1 MIRLVTVY
9 HPINRK
15 QLGNILLKMMTKDNI
30 KKLLAALHFQQNG
43 DVFIK
48 SYEGVACPLKV
59 DVRNG
64 HFHYKEIGVTVGRET
79 TSNFSE
85 PENFVVFECVDR
97 LLSMG
102 YKPEHIELEPAWKLG
117 HTQKGG
123 YADIWVRTYNSMSG
137 DMATDK
143 ESLLIIECKRPDE
156 FDGAWRD
163 TLEDGAQLFSYFQQE
178 QATKFL
184 CLYTSDLDGKVAK
197 PVYYLINV
205 QDNGEKLKN
214 NPDLP
219 TYKDA
224 MNNKQLFRVWHDT
237 YQCDAATRGLF
248 EDDIQSYHIGK
259 NKFSVKDLAP
269 INNDEIKK
277 KYNEFATILRRHNVG
292 AKENAFDK
300 LVNLFLAKVVD
311 ETNNPNDLHFYWKGA
326 AYDDDFSLQDRL
338 QRLYRDGME
347 KFLNETVTYIEN
359 DQIEKA
365 FRWYKKD
372 PDATMKTVMEY
383 FRALKFYSDND
394 FSFISVH
401 NERLFKENAKILRE
415 VLQMLQ
421 NIKLK
426 STAEEG
432 KETETN
438 QFLGDLF
445 EGFLTKGVKQSEG
458 QYFTPMPI
466 VRFIVS
472 SLPLEQIVSQSERI
486 PSCIDYA
493 CGAGHFLTEYA
504 VRIKEFVEKYRP
516 DIDIHEYYKHI
527 TGIEKEYRLSKV
539 SKVSAFMYGHDE
551 TNIIYADALQPHT
564 ALRPNNYDVLV
575 ANPPYAVTGFL
586 ETLSDKDRAVFSL
599 FNNNINTAKN
609 NAIETFF
616 MERSA
621 QLVRAGG
628 VAGIVLPVS
637 VLNKGG
643 IYARAR
649 EIILEN
655 FDIVSLAEFG
665 SGTFGKTGTN
675 TVVLFLRRKE
685 TNTPAAEH
693 YRNRVKTWFATSG
706 NVEDIYQDEHLLQTY
721 CDHCGYGLDDYRT
734 FLKDGIIGEALSDTE
749 VFKAYRESF
758 DSTDRNAMKGV
769 CDAAKDIRN
778 RFRAR
783 SKTQTF
789 RRQVDAQKKAEKE
802 KALYNFILSIEKEK
816 VYIFL
821 LTFTVSTPVL
831 IVKSPTK
838 TAAIKKFLGYEWSD
852 SKGNEGI
859 EYLHLSKSK
868 SENDDEGDDDDTVQ
882 QIRGINGIR
891 TPLFNPD
898 NLYDSAKINTLIRQN
913 FLGEEILVPDDL
925 SEVVSHARLVDL
937 IDFKQTAFD
946 KAIKSSSTNIDFVHS
961 KWPLASLGSLVSV
974 PPQYGANVAA
984 TEGNPLLD
992 YRYIRITDIT
1002 DSGELSDDWRTA
1014 EKVDEQYILTDNDL
1028 LFARSGATAGKPFLY
1043 REKFGKALFAGYLIR
1058 FRFTKKVMPE
1068 YVFQFCLA
1076 EEYRKWV
1083 LAHRGGTA
1091 QPNINAQQYSSFK
1104 LPLAPINVQEKIV
1117 AECEVVDK
1125 EVEEARKGILE
1136 EKEQI
1141 EHIVSGVNGIQK
1153 SLRVVAPFVT
1163 GRIDFGRISAI
1174 DYITTDNMLQNFE
1187 GIRPYDGEPQI
1198 GNVIEYKRGDIL
1210 MSNIRPYLKKLWLAD
1225 HDGGCNPDVMVFRP
1239 ASEVMPEFVYY
1250 MIRNQAFIDYVMS
1263 DVKGMKMPRGNK
1275 DNIIRYSIP
1284 VPQLSIQQQI
1294 VAEISV
1300 HDAKIAEA
1308 KAIINNSAERKQTIL
1323 DKYLK

>member
-1 MIRLVTVY
+1 MI
-9 HPINRK
+9 
-15 QLGNILLKMMTKDNI
+15 TKDNI
-30 KKLLAALHFQQNG
+30 KKLLSVLQFEQEG
-43 DVFIK
+43 DIYTK
-48 SYEGVACPLKV
+48 SYENIKSPLKV
-59 DVRNG
+59 DIRNE
-64 HFHYKEIGVTVGRET
+64 HFHDNEIGITVGRET

-85 PENFVVFECVDR
+85 PENFVVFECIDR

-123 YADIWVRTYNSMSG
+123 YADIWVRTHGSLSG
-137 DMATDK
+137 EMAMDK
-143 ESLLIIECKRPDE
+143 ESLLIIECKKPDE

-184 CLYTSDLDGKVAK
+184 CLYTSDIDGENTR
-197 PVYYLINV
+197 PEYYLINV
-205 QDNGEKLKN
+205 QDNEELLKN
-214 NPDLP
+214 NPKLL

-224 MNNKQLFRVWHDT
+224 KNNKQLFRVWHDT
-237 YQCDAATRGLF
+237 YQCDVATRGLF
-248 EDDIQSYHIGK
+248 ESDIQPYHIGK
-259 NKFSVKDLAP
+259 NKFSVNDLAI

-311 ETNNPNDLHFYWKGA
+311 ETNNPNNLHFYWKGA
-326 AYDDDFSLQDRL
+326 TYDDDFSLQDRL

-359 DQIEKA
+359 EQIEKA
-365 FRWYKKD
+365 FRWYRKD

-415 VLQMLQ
+415 VLLMLQ

-426 STAEEG
+426 STAEDG
-432 KETETN
+432 RETETN

-472 SLPLEQIVSQSERI
+472 SLPLEQIVSQSEII

-493 CGAGHFLTEYA
+493 CGAGHFLKEYA

-516 DIDIHEYYKHI
+516 DTDIHEYYKHI

-551 TNIIYADALQPHT
+551 TNIIYADALQPHA
-564 ALRPNNYDVLV
+564 ALQPNSYDVLV

-586 ETLSDKDRAVFSL
+586 ETLSDTDRAAFSL
-599 FNNNINTAKN
+599 FDGNINTTKN

-621 QLVRAGG
+621 QLMRAGG
-628 VAGIVLPVS
+628 VAGIVLPIS

-649 EIILEN
+649 EIILES

-685 TNTPAAEH
+685 TNTPVAEH
-693 YRNRVKTWFATSG
+693 YRNRVKTWFATG
-706 NVEDIYQDEHLLQTY
+706 DNAEDIYQDEHLLQAY
-721 CDHCGYGLDDYRT
+721 CAHCGYELEDYRL
-734 FLKDGIIGEALSDTE
+734 FLKDGSISEALSETE
-749 VFKAYRESF
+749 VFKAYRASF

-783 SKTQTF
+783 SKTQIF
-789 RRQVDAQKKAEKE
+789 RRQPDVQNKSEKD
-802 KALYNFILSIEKEK
+802 KALRNFIISIEQEK
-816 VYIFL
+816 VYVFL
-821 LTFTVSTPVL
+821 LAFTVERPIIV
-831 IVKSPTK
+831 VKSPMPK
-838 TAAIKKFLGYEWSD
+838 KDESNKEIKKFLGYEWSERN
-852 SKGNEGI
+852 GNEGI
-859 EYLHLSKSK
+859 QYLHLEKKKSK
-868 SENDDEGDDDDTVQ
+868 SEEDDDDDDTVL
-882 QIRGINGIR
+882 QIRGISGIR
-891 TPLFNPD
+891 TPLFNPL
-898 NLYDSAKINTLIRQN
+898 NLDDSEKINTLIRKN
-913 FLGEEILVPDDL
+913 FMNESLTIPNCLAPFV
-925 SEVVSHARLVDL
+925 HQARLADM

-946 KAIKSSSTNIDFVHS
+946 KSVNTNVSSELEIEESYKEGIE
-961 KWPLASLGSLVSV
+961 LVSISSV
-974 PPQYGANVAA
+974 CKDV
-984 TEGNPLLD
+984 
-992 YRYIRITDIT
+992 
-1002 DSGELSDDWRTA
+1002 
-1014 EKVDEQYILTDNDL
+1014 
-1028 LFARSGATAGKPFLY
+1028 
-1043 REKFGKALFAGYLIR
+1043 FAGGDKPSDTTDEITPANQIPVYANGVEKEGLIGYTSQARVTENAVTVSARGTLGFCAIRETPFFPIVRLITAIPDSSKISLYYLKLVIDNLNVKN
-1058 FRFTKKVMPE
+1058 T
-1068 YVFQFCLA
+1068 
-1076 EEYRKWV
+1076 
-1083 LAHRGGTA
+1083 GGTTP
-1091 QPNINAQQYSSFK
+1091 QLTVPEFKKHKIPLPNPENHPTMQEDIVNECK
-1104 LPLAPINVQEKIV
+1104 NV
-1117 AECEVVDK
+1117 DN
-1125 EVEEARKGILE
+1125 EVEEAKSQILE
-1136 EKEQI
+1136 AQSEIEQVFFNATRNATKI
-1141 EHIVSGVNGIQK
+1141 LRLSDSHIFNLSIGR
-1153 SLRVVAPFVT
+1153 RVVSNEIVQDGQYKVVSANVH
-1163 GRIDFGRISAI
+1163 DEFGRINHSVLDDFSVPSVLWGI
-1174 DYITTDNMLQNFE
+1174 DGDWMVNYIEKDIPFAPTDHCGVIKILDE
-1187 GIRPYDGEPQI
+1187 TEIIPKYLTYPLLKAGEQERFSRANRASTERVRALEITVPEI
-1198 GNVIEYKRGDIL
+1198 
-1210 MSNIRPYLKKLWLAD
+1210 NIQK
-1225 HDGGCNPDVMVFRP
+1225 DVVDKVL
-1239 ASEVMPEFVYY
+1239 ECE
-1250 MIRNQAFIDYVMS
+1250 
-1263 DVKGMKMPRGNK
+1263 
-1275 DNIIRYSIP
+1275 
-1284 VPQLSIQQQI
+1284 
-1294 VAEISV
+1294 
-1300 HDAKIAEA
+1300 AKIANA
-1308 KAIINNSAERKQTIL
+1308 KDVINSSAERKQAIL

>member
-1 MIRLVTVY
+1 MV
-9 HPINRK
+9 
-15 QLGNILLKMMTKDNI
+15 TKDNI
-30 KKLLAALHFQQNG
+30 KKLLSALLFKQES
-43 DVFIK
+43 DIYTK
-48 SYEGVACPLKV
+48 SYEGVASPLKV
-59 DVRNG
+59 DVKNE
-64 HFHYKEIGVTVGRET
+64 HFHYDEIGITVGRET
-79 TSNFSE
+79 TSNFSD
-85 PENFVVFECVDR
+85 PENFVVFECIDR
-97 LLSMG
+97 LLTMG
-102 YKPEHIELEPAWKLG
+102 YKPGHIELEPAWKLG
-117 HTQKGG
+117 RTQKGG
-123 YADIWVRTYNSMSG
+123 YADIWVRTHSCLSG
-137 DMATDK
+137 EMAADK

-184 CLYTSDLDGKVAK
+184 CLYTSDLDGKEAR
-197 PVYYLINV
+197 PRYYLINV
-205 QDNGEKLKN
+205 QDNEELLKN
-214 NPDLP
+214 NSELP
-219 TYKDA
+219 TYKNA
-224 MNNKQLFRVWHDT
+224 KNNKQLFLVWHDT

-248 EDDIQSYHIGK
+248 EPDIQPYHIGK

-269 INNDEIKK
+269 ISNDEIKK

-311 ETNNPNDLHFYWKGA
+311 ETNNPDDLHFYWKGA

-359 DQIEKA
+359 EQIEKA

-401 NERLFKENAKILRE
+401 NERLFRENAKILRE
-415 VLQMLQ
+415 VLLMLQ

-426 STAEEG
+426 STVEKG
-432 KETETN
+432 RDTETN

-472 SLPLEQIVSQSERI
+472 SLPLEQIVTRSERI

-493 CGAGHFLTEYA
+493 CGSGHFLTEYA
-504 VRIKEFVEKYRP
+504 VRIKEFVEKYRH

-551 TNIIYADALQPHT
+551 TNIIYADALQPNA
-564 ALRPNNYDVLV
+564 ALQPNSYDVLI

-586 ETLSDKDRAVFSL
+586 ETLNETDRVAYSL
-599 FNNNINTAKN
+599 FDCNINTAKN

-621 QLVRAGG
+621 QLMRAGG

-655 FDIVSLAEFG
+655 FDVVSLAEFG

-685 TNTPAAEH
+685 TNTPAADH
-693 YRNRVKTWFATSG
+693 YRNRVKMWFAA
-706 NVEDIYQDEHLLQTY
+706 NDNAEDIYQDEHLLQAY
-721 CDHCGYGLDDYRT
+721 CDHCGYELDDYRA
-734 FLKDGIIGEALSDTE
+734 FLKDGIISETLSETE
-749 VFKAYRESF
+749 VFKAYCESF

-769 CDAAKDIRN
+769 CDAAKDFRN

-783 SKTQTF
+783 SKTQIF
-789 RRQVDAQKKAEKE
+789 RKQTDVQKKAEKD
-802 KALYNFILSIEKEK
+802 KVLRNFIISIEREK

-821 LTFTVSTPVL
+821 LAYTVNTPVL

-838 TAAIKKFLGYEWSD
+838 TAEIKKFLGYEWSD

-868 SENDDEGDDDDTVQ
+868 SENDDEGEDDDTVQ
-882 QIRGINGIR
+882 QIRGINGIH

-898 NLYDSAKINTLIRQN
+898 NLCDPAKINTLIRQN
-913 FLGEEILVPDDL
+913 FLGEDVVVPEDL
-925 SEVVSHARLVDL
+925 SEVVSQVRLVDM
-937 IDFKQTAFD
+937 IDFKRTAFD
-946 KAIKSSSTNIDFVHS
+946 KAIKTSAFTNVEFVHS
-961 KWPLASLGSLVSV
+961 KWPLVSLGSLVAA

-984 TEGNPLLD
+984 TEGNPLSD

-1002 DSGELSDDWRTA
+1002 DSGELNNNWKTA
-1014 EKVDEQYILTDNDL
+1014 ERIDKQYVLTDKDL

-1043 REKFGKALFAGYLIR
+1043 REKYGKALFAGYLIR
-1058 FRFTKKVMPE
+1058 FRFTEKVMPE

-1104 LPLAPINVQEKIV
+1104 LPLAPPDVQEKVVI
-1117 AECEVVDK
+1117 ECEAVDK
-1125 EVEEARKGILE
+1125 EVEKA
-1136 EKEQI
+1136 KEQI
-1141 EHIVSGVNGIQK
+1141 LEAKEHIEQILFEVNGETK
-1153 SLRVVAPFVT
+1153 PLRTVAPFAT
-1163 GRIDFGRISAI
+1163 DRIDFDKISAT
-1174 DYITTDNMLQNFE
+1174 DYITTDNMLQDFE
-1187 GIRPYDGEPQI
+1187 GVRPYAGELQT
-1198 GNVIEYKRGDIL
+1198 GNVTEYKRGDIL
-1210 MSNIRPYLKKLWLAD
+1210 MSNIRPYLKKIWLAD
-1225 HDGGCNPDVMVFRP
+1225 RDGGCNPDVMVFRP
-1239 ASEVMPEFVYY
+1239 TLEVLPEFVYY
-1250 MIRNQAFIDYVMS
+1250 MLRRQAFIDYVMS

-1275 DNIIRYSIP
+1275 DNTISYTIP
-1284 VPQLSIQQQI
+1284 IPLPEIQQQI
-1294 VAEISV
+1294 VAKISTYE
-1300 HDAKIAEA
+1300 AKIAEA
-1308 KAIINNSAERKQTIL
+1308 KAIINGSAERKQAIL

>member
-1 MIRLVTVY
+1 MI
-9 HPINRK
+9 
-15 QLGNILLKMMTKDNI
+15 TKDNI
-30 KKLLAALHFQQNG
+30 KTLLSTLRFEQDG
-43 DVFIK
+43 DVFMK
-48 SYEGVACPLKV
+48 SYEGIGVPLKV
-59 DVRNG
+59 DVRNE
-64 HFHYKEIGVTVGRET
+64 HFHYSEMGITVGRET

-85 PENFVVFECVDR
+85 PENFVVFECVNR

-123 YADIWVRTYNSMSG
+123 YADIWVRTYSG
-137 DMATDK
+137 LSGEMATDK
-143 ESLLIIECKRPDE
+143 ESLLIIECKKPDE
-156 FDGAWRD
+156 FEGAWRD

-184 CLYTSDLDGKVAK
+184 CLYTSDFDGKETT

-205 QDNGEKLKN
+205 QDNEEKLKN
-214 NPDLP
+214 NSELL

-224 MNNKQLFRVWHDT
+224 KNNKQLFRVWHDT

-248 EDDIQSYHIGK
+248 EDDIQPYHIGK
-259 NKFSVKDLAP
+259 NKFSVKDLTP

-311 ETNNPNDLHFYWKGA
+311 ETNNPDDLHFYWKGA

-347 KFLNETVTYIEN
+347 KFLNETVTYSEN
-359 DQIEKA
+359 ERIEKA

-415 VLQMLQ
+415 VLLMLQ

-426 STAEEG
+426 STTEEG
-432 KETETN
+432 RDTETN

-472 SLPLEQIVSQSERI
+472 SLPLEQVISQSERI

-516 DIDIHEYYKHI
+516 DINIHEYYKHI

-551 TNIIYADALQPHT
+551 TNIIYADALQQHA
-564 ALRPNNYDVLV
+564 ALQPNSYDVLV

-586 ETLSDKDRAVFSL
+586 ETLSDSDRAAFSL

-621 QLVRAGG
+621 QLMRRGG
-628 VAGIVLPVS
+628 VAGIILPVS

-643 IYARAR
+643 IYAKAR

-655 FDIVSLAEFG
+655 FDIISLSEFG

-693 YRNRVKTWFATSG
+693 YRNRVKTWFTA
-706 NVEDIYQDEHLLQTY
+706 NNPAEDIYQDEHLLQAY
-721 CDHCGYGLDDYRT
+721 CDHCGYELEDYRT
-734 FLKDGIIGEALSDTE
+734 FLKDGTINEALSETE
-749 VFKAYRESF
+749 VFQAYRESF

-769 CDAAKDIRN
+769 CNAAKDIRN

-783 SKTQTF
+783 SNTQTF
-789 RRQVDAQKKAEKE
+789 RKQSEVQKKAQKE
-802 KALYNFILSIEKEK
+802 KALCNFIFSIEREK
-816 VYIFL
+816 LYIFL
-821 LTFTVSTPVL
+821 LAFTIETPVL

-859 EYLHLSKSK
+859 EYLHLPKSK

-898 NLYDSAKINTLIRQN
+898 DLCDPAKINTLIRQN
-913 FLGEEILVPDDL
+913 FLGDDVVIPENL
-925 SEVVSHARLVDL
+925 SESVSQARLVDM
-937 IDFKQTAFD
+937 IDFKRTAFD
-946 KAIKSSSTNIDFVHS
+946 KTIKTSVALQINVESKYETIPLKKFVIAINPSRDEFHDIDS
-961 KWPLASLGSLVSV
+961 KTLASFVEMSSLGLGTINNKVDRPLSEMSSGGYTNFRENDVLVAKITPCMENGKCALAENLTNQIGFGSTEFHV
-974 PPQYGANVAA
+974 IRAANKERAKYVLEYINRKYIRKVAASNMTGASGHRRVPQYF
-984 TEGNPLLD
+984 
-992 YRYIRITDIT
+992 Y
-1002 DSGELSDDWRTA
+1002 
-1014 EKVDEQYILTDNDL
+1014 EQ
-1028 LFARSGATAGKPFLY
+1028 
-1043 REKFGKALFAGYLIR
+1043 
-1058 FRFTKKVMPE
+1058 MPI
-1068 YVFQFCLA
+1068 
-1076 EEYRKWV
+1076 
-1083 LAHRGGTA
+1083 
-1091 QPNINAQQYSSFK
+1091 PD
-1104 LPLAPINVQEKIV
+1104 APQDVIEKIV
-1117 AECEVVDK
+1117 NECNTIDK
-1125 EVEEARKGILE
+1125 EVEKARKQISE
-1136 EKEQI
+1136 AESKIEKVFSNSI
-1141 EHIVSGVNGIQK
+1141 KHATKTLRLNDIRIFNLSIGR
-1153 SLRVVAPFVT
+1153 RVVSNEIVQDGQFQVISANVHEE
-1163 GRIDFGRISAI
+1163 FGRINSSVLDDFSVPSILWGI
-1174 DYITTDNMLQNFE
+1174 DGDWMVNYIEKNIPFAPTDHCGVVRIIDETEILPKYLTYPLFKA
-1187 GIRPYDGEPQI
+1187 GER
-1198 GNVIEYKRGDIL
+1198 ERF
-1210 MSNIRPYLKKLWLAD
+1210 SR
-1225 HDGGCNPDVMVFRP
+1225 
-1239 ASEVMPEFVYY
+1239 ASRASTERV
-1250 MIRNQAFIDYVMS
+1250 RA
-1263 DVKGMKMPRGNK
+1263 
-1275 DNIIRYSIP
+1275 
-1284 VPQLSIQQQI
+1284 LSITVPDIDTQKDV
-1294 VAEISV
+1294 VAKVLECET
-1300 HDAKIAEA
+1300 KIAEA
-1308 KAIINNSAERKQTIL
+1308 KAIIDCRAERKQAIL

>member
-1 MIRLVTVY
+1 M
-9 HPINRK
+9 
-15 QLGNILLKMMTKDNI
+15 
-30 KKLLAALHFQQNG
+30 
-43 DVFIK
+43 
-48 SYEGVACPLKV
+48 KV
-59 DVRNG
+59 DVRKE
-64 HFHYKEIGVTVGRET
+64 FFYYKEIGITVGRET
-79 TSNFSE
+79 TSNFAE

-123 YADIWVRTYNSMSG
+123 YADIWVRTYSG
-137 DMATDK
+137 LSGEMVADK
-143 ESLLIIECKRPDE
+143 ESLLIIECKKPDE

-178 QATKFL
+178 QSTKFL
-184 CLYTSDLDGKVAK
+184 CLYTSDLDGKETR

-205 QDNGEKLKN
+205 QDNEENLKN
-214 NPDLP
+214 NPELLA
-219 TYKDA
+219 YRDA
-224 MNNKQLFRVWHDT
+224 KNNKQLFRVWHDT

-248 EDDIQSYHIGK
+248 EDDIQPYHIGK
-259 NKFSVKDLAP
+259 NKFSVKDLYP
-269 INNDEIKK
+269 ISNDEIKK

-311 ETNNPNDLHFYWKGA
+311 ETNNPDDLHFYWKGA

-359 DQIEKA
+359 EQIEKA

-372 PDATMKTVMEY
+372 PDATMKTIMEY

-415 VLQMLQ
+415 VLLMLQ
-421 NIKLK
+421 DIKLK

-432 KETETN
+432 RDTETN

-472 SLPLEQIVSQSERI
+472 SLPLEQIVSQSEGI

-516 DIDIHEYYKHI
+516 DINIREYYKHI

-551 TNIIYADALQPHT
+551 TNIIYADALQPNV
-564 ALRPNNYDVLV
+564 ALQPNSYDVLV

-586 ETLSDKDRAVFSL
+586 ETLSDNDRAAFSL
-599 FNNNINTAKN
+599 FDSKINTAKN

-621 QLVRAGG
+621 QLMRAGG
-628 VAGIVLPVS
+628 VAGIVLPIS

-655 FDIVSLAEFG
+655 FNIVSLTEFG

-693 YRNRVKTWFATSG
+693 YRNRVKTWFAASDHAK
-706 NVEDIYQDEHLLQTY
+706 DIYQDEYLLQAY
-721 CDHCGYGLDDYRT
+721 CDHCGYELEDYRT
-734 FLKDGIIGEALSDTE
+734 FLKDGVIHKALSETE
-749 VFKAYRESF
+749 VFTAYRESF

-769 CDAAKDIRN
+769 CDVARDIRN
-778 RFRAR
+778 RFRTR

-789 RRQVDAQKKAEKE
+789 RRQTEAQKKAEKE
-802 KALYNFILSIEKEK
+802 KALLNFIISIEREK

-821 LTFTVSTPVL
+821 LAFTVDTPVL
-831 IVKSPTK
+831 IVKSPTT

-868 SENDDEGDDDDTVQ
+868 SENEDEGDDDDTVQ

-898 NLYDSAKINTLIRQN
+898 DLCDPAKINTLIRQN
-913 FLGEEILVPDDL
+913 FLGEDVVVPEDL
-925 SEVVSHARLVDL
+925 SEIVSQARLVDM
-937 IDFKQTAFD
+937 IDFKRTAFD
-946 KAIKSSSTNIDFVHS
+946 KTIKTSAFTNVDFVHS
-961 KWPLASLGSLVSV
+961 KWPLASLGSLVST

-984 TEGNPLLD
+984 TEGNPSSD

-1002 DSGELSDDWRTA
+1002 ETGELNNDWKTA
-1014 EKVDEQYILTDNDL
+1014 ERVDEQYILADKDL

-1043 REKFGKALFAGYLIR
+1043 REKFGRALFAEVELRSLTSMHNSIR
-1058 FRFTKKVMPE
+1058 LLNCHCHRLMFKEKSLSNVIQSTKRWKK
-1068 YVFQFCLA
+1068 Q
-1076 EEYRKWV
+1076 RD
-1083 LAHRGGTA
+1083 
-1091 QPNINAQQYSSFK
+1091 K
-1104 LPLAPINVQEKIV
+1104 LPK
-1117 AECEVVDK
+1117 
-1125 EVEEARKGILE
+1125 
-1136 EKEQI
+1136 
-1141 EHIVSGVNGIQK
+1141 QK
-1153 SLRVVAPFVT
+1153 SR
-1163 GRIDFGRISAI
+1163 
-1174 DYITTDNMLQNFE
+1174 
-1187 GIRPYDGEPQI
+1187 
-1198 GNVIEYKRGDIL
+1198 
-1210 MSNIRPYLKKLWLAD
+1210 
-1225 HDGGCNPDVMVFRP
+1225 
-1239 ASEVMPEFVYY
+1239 
-1250 MIRNQAFIDYVMS
+1250 
-1263 DVKGMKMPRGNK
+1263 
-1275 DNIIRYSIP
+1275 
-1284 VPQLSIQQQI
+1284 
-1294 VAEISV
+1294 
-1300 HDAKIAEA
+1300 
-1308 KAIINNSAERKQTIL
+1308 
-1323 DKYLK
+1323 

>member
-1 MIRLVTVY
+1 MI
-9 HPINRK
+9 
-15 QLGNILLKMMTKDNI
+15 TKDNI
-30 KKLLAALHFQQNG
+30 KKLLSVLCFEQDG
-43 DVFIK
+43 DVFTK
-48 SYEGVACPLKV
+48 LYEGSSSPLRV
-59 DVRNG
+59 DIVNE
-64 HFHYKEIGVTVGRET
+64 HFYYKEIGITVGRDT

-85 PENFVVFECVDR
+85 PENFVVFECIDR

-123 YADIWVRTYNSMSG
+123 YADIWVRTHSSLSG
-137 DMATDK
+137 EMATDK
-143 ESLLIIECKRPDE
+143 ESLLIIECKKSDE
-156 FDGAWRD
+156 FDGAWKD

-184 CLYTSDLDGKVAK
+184 CLYTSDLDGEKIK
-197 PVYYLINV
+197 PEYYLINV
-205 QDNGEKLKN
+205 QDNEDLLINNSKL
-214 NPDLP
+214 L

-224 MNNKQLFRVWHDT
+224 KNNKQLFRVWHDT

-248 EDDIQSYHIGK
+248 EDDIQPYHIGK
-259 NKFSVKDLAP
+259 NKFSVKDLYP
-269 INNDEIKK
+269 ISNEEIKK

-311 ETNNPNDLHFYWKGA
+311 ETNNPDNLHFYWKGA

-359 DQIEKA
+359 EQIEKA

-415 VLQMLQ
+415 VLLMLQ

-426 STAEEG
+426 STTEEG
-432 KETETN
+432 KDTETN

-472 SLPLEQIVSQSERI
+472 SLPLEQIVSQSKSI

-504 VRIKEFVEKYRP
+504 VRIKDFVEKHRP

-551 TNIIYADALQPHT
+551 TNIIYADALQPHD
-564 ALRPNNYDVLV
+564 ALQQNSYDVLV

-586 ETLSDKDRAVFSL
+586 ETLSDSDRAMFSL
-599 FNNNINTAKN
+599 FNKNINTAKN

-621 QLVRAGG
+621 QLMRAGG
-628 VAGIVLPVS
+628 VVGIVLPIS

-655 FDIVSLAEFG
+655 FDIVSLTEFG

-693 YRNRVKTWFATSG
+693 YRNRVKTWFDTNDNA
-706 NVEDIYQDEHLLQTY
+706 EDIYQDEHLLQAY
-721 CDHCGYGLDDYRT
+721 CDHCGYGLEDYRT
-734 FLKDGIIGEALSDTE
+734 FLKDGTINETLSETE
-749 VFKAYRESF
+749 VFQAYCESF

-769 CDAAKDIRN
+769 CDAAKEIRN

-783 SKTQTF
+783 IKTQAF
-789 RRQVDAQKKAEKE
+789 RLQTDVQKKAEKE
-802 KALYNFILSIEKEK
+802 KALRNFINSIEREK
-816 VYIFL
+816 IYIFL
-821 LTFTVSTPVL
+821 LAFTVDTSVL
-831 IVKSPTK
+831 IVKSPTT
-838 TAAIKKFLGYEWSD
+838 TATIKKFLGYGWSD

-859 EYLHLSKSK
+859 EYLHLTKSK
-868 SENDDEGDDDDTVQ
+868 SESDDEGDDDDTVQ

-898 NLYDSAKINTLIRQN
+898 DLYDTEKINTLIRKN
-913 FLGEEILVPDDL
+913 FLNEEVVVPEGL
-925 SEVVSHARLVDL
+925 SEIVSQARLVDM
-937 IDFKQTAFD
+937 IDFKRTAFD
-946 KAIKSSSTNIDFVHS
+946 KAIKTSAFTNIDFVHS
-961 KWPLASLGSLVSV
+961 KWPLVSLGSIVSV

-984 TEGNPLLD
+984 TDGNPLSD

-1002 DSGELSDDWRTA
+1002 ESGELNDDWKTA
-1014 EKVDEQYILTDNDL
+1014 ERIDEQYILSDKDL

-1043 REKFGKALFAGYLIR
+1043 REKIGKALFAGYLIR

-1068 YVFQFCLA
+1068 YVFQFCLS

-1083 LAHRGGTA
+1083 LAYRGGTA

-1104 LPLAPINVQEKIV
+1104 LPLAPVDIQEKIV
-1117 AECEVVDK
+1117 VECDAVNN
-1125 EVEEARKGILE
+1125 EVEEARKQIAKSESEIEQAFSNATKDATKILRLNDS
-1136 EKEQI
+1136 
-1141 EHIVSGVNGIQK
+1141 HIFNLSIGK
-1153 SLRVVAPFVT
+1153 RVVSNEIVPNGQYQVVSANVH
-1163 GRIDFGRISAI
+1163 DEFGRINHSVLDDFSVPSILWGI
-1174 DYITTDNMLQNFE
+1174 DGDWMVNYIEKNILFAPTDHC
-1187 GIRPYDGEPQI
+1187 GVIRVLDETEILPKYLTYPLFKAGERERFSRANRASTERVRSLTITVP
-1198 GNVIEYKRGDIL
+1198 DIDTQ
-1210 MSNIRPYLKKLWLAD
+1210 K
-1225 HDGGCNPDVMVFRP
+1225 DV
-1239 ASEVMPEFVYY
+1239 
-1250 MIRNQAFIDYVMS
+1250 
-1263 DVKGMKMPRGNK
+1263 
-1275 DNIIRYSIP
+1275 
-1284 VPQLSIQQQI
+1284 
-1294 VAEISV
+1294 VAKVRECETL
-1300 HDAKIAEA
+1300 IAEA
-1308 KAIINNSAERKQTIL
+1308 NSIIDNSAKRKQAIL

>member
-1 MIRLVTVY
+1 MI
-9 HPINRK
+9 
-15 QLGNILLKMMTKDNI
+15 TKDNI
-30 KKLLAALHFQQNG
+30 KKILSILCFEQDG

-48 SYEGVACPLKV
+48 SYENVSAPLKV
-59 DVRNG
+59 DVRNERFYYEEVG
-64 HFHYKEIGVTVGRET
+64 ITVGRET
-79 TSNFSE
+79 TSNFSD
-85 PENFVVFECVDR
+85 PENFVVFECIDR

-123 YADIWVRTYNSMSG
+123 YADIWVRTHSSLSG
-137 DMATDK
+137 EMATDK
-143 ESLLIIECKRPDE
+143 ESLLIIECKKPDE
-156 FDGAWRD
+156 FDGAWKD

-184 CLYTSDLDGKVAK
+184 CLYTSDLDGEKIK
-197 PVYYLINV
+197 PEYYLINV
-205 QDNGEKLKN
+205 QDNEDLLINNSKL
-214 NPDLP
+214 L

-224 MNNKQLFRVWHDT
+224 KNNKQLFRVWHDT

-248 EDDIQSYHIGK
+248 EDDIQPYHIGK
-259 NKFSVKDLAP
+259 NKFSVKDLYP
-269 INNDEIKK
+269 ISNEEIKK

-311 ETNNPNDLHFYWKGA
+311 EINNPDNLHFYWKGA

-359 DQIEKA
+359 EQIEKA

-415 VLQMLQ
+415 VLLMLQ

-426 STAEEG
+426 STTEEG
-432 KETETN
+432 KDTETN

-472 SLPLEQIVSQSERI
+472 SLPLEQIVSQSKSI

-504 VRIKEFVEKYRP
+504 VRIKEFVEKHRP

-551 TNIIYADALQPHT
+551 TNIIYADALQPHD
-564 ALRPNNYDVLV
+564 ALQQNSYDVLV

-586 ETLSDKDRAVFSL
+586 ETLSDSDRAMFSL
-599 FNNNINTAKN
+599 FNKNINIAKN

-621 QLVRAGG
+621 QLMRAGG
-628 VAGIVLPVS
+628 VAGIVLPIS
-637 VLNKGG
+637 VLNKDG

-693 YRNRVKTWFATSG
+693 YRNRVKTWFETNDNA
-706 NVEDIYQDEHLLQTY
+706 EDVYHDEHLLQAY
-721 CDHCGYGLDDYRT
+721 CDHFGYGLEGYRT
-734 FLKDGIIGEALSDTE
+734 FLKDGTINEALSKAE
-749 VFKAYRESF
+749 VFKAYYESF

-783 SKTQTF
+783 SKTQAF
-789 RRQVDAQKKAEKE
+789 RLQTDVQKTSEKE
-802 KALYNFILSIEKEK
+802 KALRNFTISIEREK
-816 VYIFL
+816 IYIFL
-821 LTFTVSTPVL
+821 LAFTVDTPVL
-831 IVKSPTK
+831 IVKSPVT
-838 TAAIKKFLGYEWSD
+838 TATIKKFLGYGWSD

-859 EYLHLSKSK
+859 EYLHLTKSK

-898 NLYDSAKINTLIRQN
+898 NLYDPEKINTLIRKN
-913 FLGEEILVPDDL
+913 FLNEEVVVPEGL
-925 SEVVSHARLVDL
+925 SEIVSQARLVDM
-937 IDFKQTAFD
+937 IDFKRTAFD
-946 KAIKSSSTNIDFVHS
+946 KAIKTSAFTNIDFVHS
-961 KWPLASLGSLVSV
+961 KWPLVSLGSIVSV

-984 TEGNPLLD
+984 TEGNPQSD

-1002 DSGELSDDWRTA
+1002 ESGELNNDWKTA
-1014 EKVDEQYILTDNDL
+1014 ERIDEQYILSDKDL

-1043 REKFGKALFAGYLIR
+1043 REKIGKALFAGYLIR

-1068 YVFQFCLA
+1068 YVFQFCLS

-1104 LPLAPINVQEKIV
+1104 LPLAPVDIQEKIV
-1117 AECEVVDK
+1117 VECDAVDN
-1125 EVEEARKGILE
+1125 EVEEARKQIAKSESEIEQAFSNATKDATKILRLNDS
-1136 EKEQI
+1136 
-1141 EHIVSGVNGIQK
+1141 HIFNLSIGR
-1153 SLRVVAPFVT
+1153 RVVSNEIVPNGQYQVVSANVH
-1163 GRIDFGRISAI
+1163 DEFGRINHSVLDDFSVPSILWGI
-1174 DYITTDNMLQNFE
+1174 DGDWMVNYIEKNILFAPTDHC
-1187 GIRPYDGEPQI
+1187 GVIRVLDETEILPKYLTYPLLKVGERERFSRANRASTERVRSLTITVP
-1198 GNVIEYKRGDIL
+1198 DIDTQ
-1210 MSNIRPYLKKLWLAD
+1210 K
-1225 HDGGCNPDVMVFRP
+1225 DV
-1239 ASEVMPEFVYY
+1239 
-1250 MIRNQAFIDYVMS
+1250 
-1263 DVKGMKMPRGNK
+1263 
-1275 DNIIRYSIP
+1275 
-1284 VPQLSIQQQI
+1284 
-1294 VAEISV
+1294 VAKVRECETL
-1300 HDAKIAEA
+1300 IAEA
-1308 KAIINNSAERKQTIL
+1308 NSIIDNSAKRKQAIL

>member
-1 MIRLVTVY
+1 MI
-9 HPINRK
+9 
-15 QLGNILLKMMTKDNI
+15 TKDNI
-30 KKLLAALHFQQNG
+30 KKLLSVLHFEQDG
-43 DVFIK
+43 DVFTK
-48 SYEGVACPLKV
+48 SYEGVDLPLKV
-59 DVRNG
+59 DVRNE
-64 HFHYKEIGVTVGRET
+64 HFHYKEIGITVGRET

-85 PENFVVFECVDR
+85 PENFVVFECIDR
-97 LLSMG
+97 MLSIG

-123 YADIWVRTYNSMSG
+123 YADIWVRTHSG
-137 DMATDK
+137 LSGEMVADK
-143 ESLLIIECKRPDE
+143 ESLLIIECKKPDE
-156 FDGAWRD
+156 FESAWRD

-184 CLYTSDLDGKVAK
+184 CLYTSDFDCEKIK

-205 QDNGEKLKN
+205 QDNEELLKN
-214 NPDLP
+214 NVGLS

-224 MNNKQLFRVWHDT
+224 KNNKQLFRVWHDT

-248 EDDIQSYHIGK
+248 EPDIQPYHIGK
-259 NKFSVKDLAP
+259 NKFSIKDLEP
-269 INNDEIKK
+269 IDNEEIKK
-277 KYNEFATILRRHNVG
+277 KYNQFATILRRHNVG

-347 KFLNETVTYIEN
+347 KFLNENVTYIEN
-359 DQIEKA
+359 EQIEKA

-372 PDATMKTVMEY
+372 PDATMKTVMDY

-415 VLQMLQ
+415 VLLMLQ

-426 STAEEG
+426 STTEEG
-432 KETETN
+432 KNTETN

-472 SLPLEQIVSQSERI
+472 SLPLEQIISKSESI

-551 TNIIYADALQPHT
+551 TNIIYADALQPHD
-564 ALRPNNYDVLV
+564 ALQPNSYDVLV
-575 ANPPYAVTGFL
+575 ANPPYSVTGFL
-586 ETLSDKDRAVFSL
+586 ETLSDSDRAMFSL
-599 FNNNINTAKN
+599 FNKNINTAKN

-621 QLVRAGG
+621 QLMRAGG
-628 VAGIVLPVS
+628 VAGIVLPIS

-643 IYARAR
+643 IYAHAR

-693 YRNRVKTWFATSG
+693 YRNRVKTWFESNDNA
-706 NVEDIYQDEHLLQTY
+706 EDIYQDEYLLQAY
-721 CDHCGYGLDDYRT
+721 CDHCGYALDDYRT
-734 FLKDGIIGEALSDTE
+734 FLKDGTINQTLSETE
-749 VFKAYRESF
+749 VFKAYYESF

-769 CDAAKDIRN
+769 CDEAKDIRN

-783 SKTQTF
+783 SKTRTFGMQT
-789 RRQVDAQKKAEKE
+789 DIQKKTEKE
-802 KALYNFILSIEKEK
+802 KALRNFIISIEREK
-816 VYIFL
+816 IYIFL
-821 LTFTVSTPVL
+821 LAFTVDTPVL
-831 IVKSPTK
+831 IVKSPAK

-859 EYLHLSKSK
+859 KYLHLTTSK

-898 NLYDSAKINTLIRQN
+898 NLYDPEKVNTLIRKN
-913 FLGEEILVPDDL
+913 FLNEEIVIPEDF
-925 SEVVSHARLVDL
+925 SEIVSQAKLVDM
-937 IDFKQTAFD
+937 IDFKRTTFD
-946 KAIKSSSTNIDFVHS
+946 KVIKTRAFTNMEFVHS
-961 KWPLASLGSLVSV
+961 KWPLTSLGSLVSV

-984 TEGNPLLD
+984 TEGDPLSD

-1002 DSGELSDDWRTA
+1002 DSGELNNDWKTA
-1014 EKVDEQYILTDNDL
+1014 EKIEEQYILSDKDL

-1083 LAHRGGTA
+1083 LANRGGTA

-1104 LPLAPINVQEKIV
+1104 LPLPPIDIQEKIV
-1117 AECEVVDK
+1117 VECGAVDE
-1125 EVEEARKGILE
+1125 EVEKAR
-1136 EKEQI
+1136 EQI
-1141 EHIVSGVNGIQK
+1141 AKIKEHTEHILSRVNGERK
-1153 SLRVVAPFVT
+1153 PLRAIAPLVT
-1163 GRIDFGRISAI
+1163 GRINFDMISA
-1174 DYITTDNMLQNFE
+1174 YNYVTTDNMLQNFE
-1187 GIRPYDGEPQI
+1187 GIRQYDGEPQT
-1198 GNVIEYKRGDIL
+1198 GNVTEYKCGDIL
-1210 MSNIRPYLKKLWLAD
+1210 VSNIRPYLKKIWLAD
-1225 HDGGCNPDVMVFRP
+1225 RDGGCNPDVMVFRP
-1239 ASEVMPEFVYY
+1239 TSDVLSKYVYY
-1250 MIRNQAFIDYVMS
+1250 MLRRQEFIDYVMN
-1263 DVKGMKMPRGNK
+1263 DIKGMKMPRGNK
-1275 DNIIRYSIP
+1275 DNTIRYTIP
-1284 VPQLSIQQQI
+1284 VPLLKKQQQI
-1294 VAEISV
+1294 VEEISTLE
-1300 HDAKIAEA
+1300 AKIAAA
-1308 KAIINNSAERKQTIL
+1308 KVVINRSANYKQAIL

>member
-1 MIRLVTVY
+1 MI
-9 HPINRK
+9 
-15 QLGNILLKMMTKDNI
+15 TKDNI
-30 KKLLAALHFQQNG
+30 KKLLSALRFKQ
-43 DVFIK
+43 DSDLFIK
-48 SYEGVACPLKV
+48 SYECIGSPLKV
-59 DVRNG
+59 DIKNE
-64 HFHYKEIGVTVGRET
+64 HFHYKEIGITVGRET

-85 PENFVVFECVDR
+85 PENFIVFECIDR
-97 LLSMG
+97 LLTMG
-102 YKPEHIELEPAWKLG
+102 YKPEHIELEPAWKIG

-123 YADIWVRTYNSMSG
+123 YADIWVRTYNGLSG
-137 DMATDK
+137 EMVADK
-143 ESLLIIECKRPDE
+143 ESLLIIECKKPDE

-184 CLYTSDLDGKVAK
+184 CLYTSDFDGEKTK
-197 PVYYLINV
+197 PIYYLINV
-205 QDNGEKLKN
+205 QDNEELLKN
-214 NPDLP
+214 NSDFP
-219 TYKDA
+219 TYKNA
-224 MNNKQLFRVWHDT
+224 KNNKQLFRVWHDT

-248 EDDIQSYHIGK
+248 ESDIQPYHIGK
-259 NKFSVKDLAP
+259 NKFSIKDLDV

-359 DQIEKA
+359 EQIEKA

-415 VLQMLQ
+415 VLMMLQ

-426 STAEEG
+426 STAEKG
-432 KETETN
+432 RDAETN

-504 VRIKEFVEKYRP
+504 VRIKEFVEKHRP

-527 TGIEKEYRLSKV
+527 VGIEKEYRLSKV

-564 ALRPNNYDVLV
+564 ALQLNSYDVLI

-586 ETLSDKDRAVFSL
+586 ETLSDSARTVFSL
-599 FNNNINTAKN
+599 FDNNINTAKN

-621 QLVRAGG
+621 QLMRAGG

-655 FDIVSLAEFG
+655 FDIVSLTEFG
-665 SGTFGKTGTN
+665 SGTFGKTGTS

-693 YRNRVKTWFATSG
+693 YRNRVKTWFATSD
-706 NVEDIYQDEHLLQTY
+706 NVEDIYQDERLLQAY
-721 CDHCGYGLDDYRT
+721 CDHCGYKLEDYRT
-734 FLKDGIIGEALSDTE
+734 FLKDGIINETLAETE
-749 VFKAYRESF
+749 VFRAYSESF

-783 SKTQTF
+783 SKTHAFRKQT
-789 RRQVDAQKKAEKE
+789 DTQKNAEKK
-802 KALYNFILSIEKEK
+802 KALYNFIVSVEQEK

-821 LTFTVSTPVL
+821 LAFTVDTSVL
-831 IVKSPTK
+831 IVKSPTT
-838 TAAIKKFLGYEWSD
+838 TATIKKFLGYEWSD

-859 EYLHLSKSK
+859 EYLHLTKSK
-868 SENDDEGDDDDTVQ
+868 SENDDESDDDDTVQ

-898 NLYDSAKINTLIRQN
+898 DLCDPMKINTLIHQN
-913 FLGEEILVPDDL
+913 FLGEDVVVPEDL
-925 SEVVSHARLVDL
+925 SDVVSQARLVDM
-937 IDFKQTAFD
+937 IDFKRAAFD
-946 KAIKSSSTNIDFVHS
+946 KAIKTSAFTNIDFVNS

-984 TEGNPLLD
+984 TEGNPSLD

-1002 DSGELSDDWRTA
+1002 DSGELDNDWKTA
-1014 EKVDEQYILTDNDL
+1014 EKIDEQYVLRDKDL

-1043 REKFGKALFAGYLIR
+1043 REKYGKALFAGYLIR
-1058 FRFTKKVMPE
+1058 FRFVEKIMPE

-1091 QPNINAQQYSSFK
+1091 QPNINAQQFSSFK
-1104 LPLAPINVQEKIV
+1104 LPMAPPDIQKKIV
-1117 AECEVVDK
+1117 IECDVVDK
-1125 EVEEARKGILE
+1125 EVEEARKQIS
-1136 EKEQI
+1136 KIKSRIEQI
-1141 EHIVSGVNGIQK
+1141 LSKVNGETKTLQK
-1153 SLRVVAPFVT
+1153 IAPFAT
-1163 GRIDFGRISAI
+1163 NRIDFDKISAT

-1187 GIRPYDGEPQI
+1187 GVRPYNGEPQI
-1198 GNVIEYKRGDIL
+1198 GNVIEYQRGDIL

-1225 HDGGCNPDVMVFRP
+1225 REGGCNPDIMVFRP
-1239 ASEVMPEFVYY
+1239 TSEVLPEFVYY
-1250 MIRNQAFIDYVMS
+1250 ILRRQVFIDYVMS

-1275 DNIIRYSIP
+1275 DNIIRYVIP
-1284 VPQLSIQQQI
+1284 IPLPKIQQQI
-1294 VAEISV
+1294 VAEISAYE
-1300 HDAKIAEA
+1300 AKMTEA
-1308 KAIINNSAERKQTIL
+1308 KAVINSCTERKQTIL

>member
-1 MIRLVTVY
+1 MI
-9 HPINRK
+9 
-15 QLGNILLKMMTKDNI
+15 TKDNI
-30 KKLLAALHFQQNG
+30 KNILSVLSFEQDG

-48 SYEGVACPLKV
+48 SYEGIDFPLKV
-59 DVRNG
+59 DIKNE
-64 HFHYKEIGVTVGRET
+64 HFHYKEIGITVGRET

-85 PENFVVFECVDR
+85 PENFVVFECIDR

-123 YADIWVRTYNSMSG
+123 YADIWVRTHSSLSG
-137 DMATDK
+137 EMATDLDK
-143 ESLLIIECKRPDE
+143 ESLLIIECKKPDE

-184 CLYTSDLDGKVAK
+184 CLYTSDFDGEKIK

-205 QDNGEKLKN
+205 QDNEELLKN
-214 NPDLP
+214 NVGLS

-224 MNNKQLFRVWHDT
+224 KNNKQLFRVWHDT
-237 YQCDAATRGLF
+237 YQCDAAKRGLF
-248 EDDIQSYHIGK
+248 EPDIQPYHIGK
-259 NKFSVKDLAP
+259 NKFSVKDLEP
-269 INNDEIKK
+269 IDNEEIKK
-277 KYNEFATILRRHNVG
+277 KYNQFATILRRHNVG

-347 KFLNETVTYIEN
+347 KFLNENVTYIEN
-359 DQIEKA
+359 EQIEKA

-415 VLQMLQ
+415 VLLMLQ

-426 STAEEG
+426 STTEEG
-432 KETETN
+432 KNTETN

-472 SLPLEQIVSQSERI
+472 SLPLEQIISKSESI

-504 VRIKEFVEKYRP
+504 VRIKEFVEKHRP

-551 TNIIYADALQPHT
+551 TNIIYADALQPHD
-564 ALRPNNYDVLV
+564 ALQSNSYDVLV
-575 ANPPYAVTGFL
+575 ANPPYSVTGFL
-586 ETLSDKDRAVFSL
+586 ETLSDSDRAMFSL
-599 FNNNINTAKN
+599 FNKNINTAKN

-621 QLVRAGG
+621 QLMRAGG
-628 VAGIVLPVS
+628 VAGIVLPIS

-643 IYARAR
+643 IYAHAR

-693 YRNRVKTWFATSG
+693 YRNRVKTWFEA
-706 NVEDIYQDEHLLQTY
+706 NDNAEDIYQDEHLLQAY
-721 CDHCGYGLDDYRT
+721 CDHCGYALEDYRT
-734 FLKDGIIGEALSDTE
+734 FLKDGTINETLSETE
-749 VFKAYRESF
+749 VFKAYYESF

-769 CDAAKDIRN
+769 CDEAKDIRN

-783 SKTQTF
+783 SKTRSFGLQTD
-789 RRQVDAQKKAEKE
+789 VQKKTEKE
-802 KALYNFILSIEKEK
+802 KALRNFIISIEREK
-816 VYIFL
+816 IYIFL
-821 LTFTVSTPVL
+821 LAFTVDTPVL
-831 IVKSPTK
+831 IVKSPAK

-859 EYLHLSKSK
+859 KYLHLTTSK

-898 NLYDSAKINTLIRQN
+898 NLYDPEKINTLIRKN
-913 FLGEEILVPDDL
+913 FMNEDVVIPENL
-925 SEVVSHARLVDL
+925 SEVVSQARLVDM
-937 IDFKQTAFD
+937 IGFKQTAFD
-946 KAIKSSSTNIDFVHS
+946 KTIKTNIALQINVESKYNIIPLKKFVIAINPSRDEFHDINGKTLASFIEMSSLGLGTIKNKIDRPISEMLSGGYTNFRENDILVAKITPCMENGKCALAENLTNHIGFGSTEFHVIRASNKERAKYVLEFINREYIRKVAASNMTGASGHRRVPQYFYEQMPIPDAPQEIIKSIVI
-961 KWPLASLGSLVSV
+961 
-974 PPQYGANVAA
+974 
-984 TEGNPLLD
+984 E
-992 YRYIRITDIT
+992 
-1002 DSGELSDDWRTA
+1002 A
-1014 EKVDEQYILTDNDL
+1014 E
-1028 LFARSGATAGKPFLY
+1028 A
-1043 REKFGKALFAGYLIR
+1043 
-1058 FRFTKKVMPE
+1058 
-1068 YVFQFCLA
+1068 
-1076 EEYRKWV
+1076 
-1083 LAHRGGTA
+1083 
-1091 QPNINAQQYSSFK
+1091 
-1104 LPLAPINVQEKIV
+1104 
-1117 AECEVVDK
+1117 VDK
-1125 EVEEARKGILE
+1125 EVEKARK
-1136 EKEQI
+1136 QI
-1141 EHIVSGVNGIQK
+1141 ENAELEIKQAFSNATKNATRILRLNDSRIFNLSIGR
-1153 SLRVVAPFVT
+1153 RVVSNEVVQNGQYLVVSANVRD
-1163 GRIDFGRISAI
+1163 GFGRINHSVLDDFSVPSVLWGI
-1174 DYITTDNMLQNFE
+1174 DGDWMVNYIE
-1187 GIRPYDGEPQI
+1187 
-1198 GNVIEYKRGDIL
+1198 KDIL
-1210 MSNIRPYLKKLWLAD
+1210 FAPTDHCGVIRVLDETEIIPKYLTYPLFQAGKRERFSRANRASTERVRALTI
-1225 HDGGCNPDVMVFRP
+1225 NVPDIDTQKAVVAKVFECE
-1239 ASEVMPEFVYY
+1239 A
-1250 MIRNQAFIDYVMS
+1250 
-1263 DVKGMKMPRGNK
+1263 
-1275 DNIIRYSIP
+1275 
-1284 VPQLSIQQQI
+1284 QI
-1294 VAEISV
+1294 
-1300 HDAKIAEA
+1300 A
-1308 KAIINNSAERKQTIL
+1308 KAKVIINDSTKRKQAIL

>member
-1 MIRLVTVY
+1 MI
-9 HPINRK
+9 
-15 QLGNILLKMMTKDNI
+15 TKDNI
-30 KKLLAALHFQQNG
+30 KKLLSALRFEQEN
-43 DVFIK
+43 DIFTK
-48 SYEGVACPLKV
+48 SYEGVERPLKV
-59 DVRNG
+59 DVRKE
-64 HFHYKEIGVTVGRET
+64 FFYYKEIGITVGRET
-79 TSNFSE
+79 TSNFAE

-123 YADIWVRTYNSMSG
+123 YADIWVRTYSG
-137 DMATDK
+137 LSGEMVADK
-143 ESLLIIECKRPDE
+143 ESLLIIECKKPDE

-178 QATKFL
+178 QSTKFL
-184 CLYTSDLDGKVAK
+184 CLYTSDLDGKETR

-205 QDNGEKLKN
+205 QDNEENLKN
-214 NPDLP
+214 NPELLA
-219 TYKDA
+219 YRDA
-224 MNNKQLFRVWHDT
+224 KNNKQLFRVWHDT

-248 EDDIQSYHIGK
+248 EDDIQPYHIGK
-259 NKFSVKDLAP
+259 NKFSVKDLYP
-269 INNDEIKK
+269 ISNDEIKK

-311 ETNNPNDLHFYWKGA
+311 ETNNPDDLHFYWKGA

-359 DQIEKA
+359 EQIEKA

-372 PDATMKTVMEY
+372 PDATMKTIMEY

-415 VLQMLQ
+415 VLLMLQ
-421 NIKLK
+421 DIKLK

-432 KETETN
+432 RDTETN

-472 SLPLEQIVSQSERI
+472 SLPLEQIVSQSKGI

-504 VRIKEFVEKYRP
+504 VRIKEFVEKYRS
-516 DIDIHEYYKHI
+516 DINIREYYKHI

-551 TNIIYADALQPHT
+551 INIIYADALQPNA
-564 ALRPNNYDVLV
+564 ALQPNSYDVLV

-586 ETLSDKDRAVFSL
+586 ETLSDNDRAAFSL
-599 FNNNINTAKN
+599 FDSKINTAKN

-621 QLVRAGG
+621 QLMRAGG
-628 VAGIVLPVS
+628 VAGIVLPIS

-655 FDIVSLAEFG
+655 FNIVSLTEFG

-693 YRNRVKTWFATSG
+693 YRNRVKTWFAASDHA
-706 NVEDIYQDEHLLQTY
+706 EDIYQDEYLLQAY
-721 CDHCGYGLDDYRT
+721 CDHCGYELEDYRT
-734 FLKDGIIGEALSDTE
+734 FLKDGVIHKALSETE
-749 VFKAYRESF
+749 VFTAYRESF

-769 CDAAKDIRN
+769 CDVARDIRN
-778 RFRAR
+778 RFRTR

-789 RRQVDAQKKAEKE
+789 RRQTEAQKKAEKE
-802 KALYNFILSIEKEK
+802 KALLNFIISIEREK

-821 LTFTVSTPVL
+821 LAFTVDAPVL
-831 IVKSPTK
+831 IVKSPTT

-852 SKGNEGI
+852 SKGSEGI

-868 SENDDEGDDDDTVQ
+868 AENEDEGDDDDTVQ

-898 NLYDSAKINTLIRQN
+898 DLCDPAKINTLIRQN
-913 FLGEEILVPDDL
+913 FLGEDVMVPEDL
-925 SEVVSHARLVDL
+925 SEIVSQARLVDM
-937 IDFKQTAFD
+937 IDFKRTAFD
-946 KAIKSSSTNIDFVHS
+946 KAIKTSVVLQISVESKYETMPLKDFVVEINPSRDEFHDIDG
-961 KWPLASLGSLVSV
+961 KTLASFVEMSSLGLGTINNKVDRPLSEMSSGGYTNFRENDVLVAKITPCMENGKCALAENLTNQIGFGSTEFHV
-974 PPQYGANVAA
+974 IRATNKERAKYVLEFINRDYIRRVAASNMTGASGHRRVPQYFYEQMPIPNAPQDIIRKIAN
-984 TEGNPLLD
+984 
-992 YRYIRITDIT
+992 
-1002 DSGELSDDWRTA
+1002 
-1014 EKVDEQYILTDNDL
+1014 
-1028 LFARSGATAGKPFLY
+1028 
-1043 REKFGKALFAGYLIR
+1043 
-1058 FRFTKKVMPE
+1058 
-1068 YVFQFCLA
+1068 
-1076 EEYRKWV
+1076 
-1083 LAHRGGTA
+1083 
-1091 QPNINAQQYSSFK
+1091 
-1104 LPLAPINVQEKIV
+1104 
-1117 AECEVVDK
+1117 ECDAVDK
-1125 EVEEARKGILE
+1125 EVEEAQKGIDRFLKQIGSVINSMQGKPTKISE
-1136 EKEQI
+1136 VCFLNEFSINPNETPEKEYTYVDI
-1141 EHIVSGVNGIQK
+1141 DAVDNETGIVSFDKKITGK
-1153 SLRVVAPFVT
+1153 SAPSRARRLAKDESTLISTVRPNLRGFTYLDSERPDTIFST
-1163 GRIDFGRISAI
+1163 GFA
-1174 DYITTDNMLQNFE
+1174 
-1187 GIRPYDGEPQI
+1187 
-1198 GNVIEYKRGDIL
+1198 
-1210 MSNIRPYLKKLWLAD
+1210 
-1225 HDGGCNPDVMVFRP
+1225 
-1239 ASEVMPEFVYY
+1239 
-1250 MIRNQAFIDYVMS
+1250 
-1263 DVKGMKMPRGNK
+1263 
-1275 DNIIRYSIP
+1275 IIRSKNTKILLNKLIYLCFRYSQDLMRQMINAMPKGSYPSINQSDINNLTLTIP
-1284 VPQLSIQQQI
+1284 TPTVQE
-1294 VAEISV
+1294 EIIKEVS
-1300 HDAKIAEA
+1300 DNEIKIAEA
-1308 KAIINNSAERKQTIL
+1308 QVIINSSAERKQAIL

>member
-1 MIRLVTVY
+1 MI
-9 HPINRK
+9 
-15 QLGNILLKMMTKDNI
+15 TKDNI
-30 KKLLAALHFQQNG
+30 KKILSILCFEQDG

-48 SYEGVACPLKV
+48 SYENVSAPLKV
-59 DVRNG
+59 DVRNERFYYEEVG
-64 HFHYKEIGVTVGRET
+64 ITVGRET
-79 TSNFSE
+79 TSNFSD
-85 PENFVVFECVDR
+85 PENFVVFECIDR

-123 YADIWVRTYNSMSG
+123 YADIWVRTHSSLSG
-137 DMATDK
+137 EMATDK
-143 ESLLIIECKRPDE
+143 ESLLIIECKKPDE
-156 FDGAWRD
+156 FDGAWKD

-184 CLYTSDLDGKVAK
+184 CLYTSDLDGEKIK
-197 PVYYLINV
+197 PEYYLINV
-205 QDNGEKLKN
+205 QDNEDLLINNSKL
-214 NPDLP
+214 L

-224 MNNKQLFRVWHDT
+224 KNNKQLFRVWHDT

-248 EDDIQSYHIGK
+248 EDDIQPYHIGK
-259 NKFSVKDLAP
+259 NKFSVKDLYP
-269 INNDEIKK
+269 ISNEEIKK

-311 ETNNPNDLHFYWKGA
+311 EINNPDNLHFYWKGA

-359 DQIEKA
+359 EQIEKA

-415 VLQMLQ
+415 VLLMLQ

-426 STAEEG
+426 STTEEG
-432 KETETN
+432 KDTETN

-472 SLPLEQIVSQSERI
+472 SLPLEQIVSQSKSI

-504 VRIKEFVEKYRP
+504 VRIKEFVEKHRP

-551 TNIIYADALQPHT
+551 TNIIYADALQPHD
-564 ALRPNNYDVLV
+564 ALQQNSYDVLV

-586 ETLSDKDRAVFSL
+586 ETLSDSDRAMFSL
-599 FNNNINTAKN
+599 FNKNINIAKN

-621 QLVRAGG
+621 QLMRAGG
-628 VAGIVLPVS
+628 VAGIVLPIS
-637 VLNKGG
+637 VLNKDG

-693 YRNRVKTWFATSG
+693 YRNRVKTWFETNDNA
-706 NVEDIYQDEHLLQTY
+706 EDVYHDEHLLQAY
-721 CDHCGYGLDDYRT
+721 CDHFGYGLEGYRT
-734 FLKDGIIGEALSDTE
+734 FLKDGTINEALSKAE
-749 VFKAYRESF
+749 VFKAYYESF

-783 SKTQTF
+783 SKTQAF
-789 RRQVDAQKKAEKE
+789 RLQTDVQKTSEKE
-802 KALYNFILSIEKEK
+802 KALRNFTISIEREK
-816 VYIFL
+816 IYIFL
-821 LTFTVSTPVL
+821 LAFTVDTPVL
-831 IVKSPTK
+831 IVKSPVT
-838 TAAIKKFLGYEWSD
+838 TATIKKFLGYGWSD

-859 EYLHLSKSK
+859 EYLHLTKSK

-898 NLYDSAKINTLIRQN
+898 NLYDPEKINTLIRKN
-913 FLGEEILVPDDL
+913 FLNEEVVVPEGL
-925 SEVVSHARLVDL
+925 SEIVSQARLVDM
-937 IDFKQTAFD
+937 IDFKRTAFD
-946 KAIKSSSTNIDFVHS
+946 KAIKTSAFTNIDFVHS
-961 KWPLASLGSLVSV
+961 KWPLVSLGSLVSV

-984 TEGNPLLD
+984 TEGNPQSD

-1002 DSGELSDDWRTA
+1002 ESGELNNDWKTA
-1014 EKVDEQYILTDNDL
+1014 ERIDEQYILSDKDL

-1043 REKFGKALFAGYLIR
+1043 REKIGKALFAGYLIR

-1068 YVFQFCLA
+1068 YVFQFCLS

-1104 LPLAPINVQEKIV
+1104 LPLAPVDIQEKIV
-1117 AECEVVDK
+1117 VECDAVDN
-1125 EVEEARKGILE
+1125 EVEEARKQIAKSESEIEQAFSNATKDATKILRLNDS
-1136 EKEQI
+1136 
-1141 EHIVSGVNGIQK
+1141 HIFNLSIGR
-1153 SLRVVAPFVT
+1153 RVVSNEIVPNGQYQVVSANVH
-1163 GRIDFGRISAI
+1163 DEFGRINHSVLDDFSVPSILWGI
-1174 DYITTDNMLQNFE
+1174 DGDWMVNYIEKNILFAPTDHC
-1187 GIRPYDGEPQI
+1187 GVIRVLDETEILPKYLTYPLLKVGERERFSRANRASTERVRSLTITVP
-1198 GNVIEYKRGDIL
+1198 DIDTQ
-1210 MSNIRPYLKKLWLAD
+1210 K
-1225 HDGGCNPDVMVFRP
+1225 DV
-1239 ASEVMPEFVYY
+1239 
-1250 MIRNQAFIDYVMS
+1250 
-1263 DVKGMKMPRGNK
+1263 
-1275 DNIIRYSIP
+1275 
-1284 VPQLSIQQQI
+1284 
-1294 VAEISV
+1294 VAKVRECETL
-1300 HDAKIAEA
+1300 IAEA
-1308 KAIINNSAERKQTIL
+1308 NSIIDNSAKRKQAIL

>member
-1 MIRLVTVY
+1 MI
-9 HPINRK
+9 
-15 QLGNILLKMMTKDNI
+15 TKDNI
-30 KKLLAALHFQQNG
+30 KNLLSVLGFDQDG

-48 SYEGVACPLKV
+48 SYEGVGSSLKV
-59 DVRNG
+59 DVRNEY
-64 HFHYKEIGVTVGRET
+64 FYYKEIGLTVGRET

-85 PENFVVFECVDR
+85 PENFVVFECVER

-123 YADIWVRTYNSMSG
+123 YADIWVRTYSG
-137 DMATDK
+137 LSGEMAIDK
-143 ESLLIIECKRPDE
+143 ESLLIIECKKPDE

-184 CLYTSDLDGKVAK
+184 CLYTSDFDGEKTK
-197 PVYYLINV
+197 PIYYLINV
-205 QDNGEKLKN
+205 QDNAELLKN
-214 NPDLP
+214 NPGTL
-219 TYKDA
+219 TYKEA
-224 MNNKQLFRVWHDT
+224 KNNKQLFRVWHDT
-237 YQCDAATRGLF
+237 YQCDATTRGLF
-248 EDDIQSYHIGK
+248 ELDIQPYNIGK
-259 NKFSVKDLAP
+259 NKFTVNDLTS
-269 INNDEIKK
+269 IGNEEIKK

-311 ETNNPNDLHFYWKGA
+311 ETNNPDDLHFYWKGA

-359 DQIEKA
+359 EQIEKA

-415 VLQMLQ
+415 VLLMLQ
-421 NIKLK
+421 NIRLK
-426 STAEEG
+426 STVEKG
-432 KETETN
+432 QNTETN

-472 SLPLEQIVSQSERI
+472 SLPLEQIISQSERI

-504 VRIKEFVEKYRP
+504 VRVKEFVEKYRP

-551 TNIIYADALQPHT
+551 TNIIYADALHPHAALQP
-564 ALRPNNYDVLV
+564 NSYDVLI

-586 ETLSDKDRAVFSL
+586 ETLSDNDRAAFSL
-599 FNNNINTAKN
+599 FNDNINTAKN

-621 QLVRAGG
+621 QLVRTGG

-655 FDIVSLAEFG
+655 FNIVSLAEFS

-675 TVVLFLRRKE
+675 TVVLFLCRKE

-693 YRNRVKTWFATSG
+693 YRNRVKTWFATSD
-706 NVEDIYQDEHLLQTY
+706 NAEDIYQDEYLLRAY
-721 CDHCGYGLDDYRT
+721 CDHCGYGLEDYRT
-734 FLKDGIIGEALSDTE
+734 FLKDGIISNTLAETD
-749 VFKAYRESF
+749 VFKAYSDSF
-758 DSTDRNAMKGV
+758 YSTDRNAMKGV

-778 RFRAR
+778 SFRTR

-789 RRQVDAQKKAEKE
+789 RKQSDAQKNAEKE
-802 KALYNFILSIEKEK
+802 KALRNFIISIEREK
-816 VYIFL
+816 VYVFL
-821 LTFTVSTPVL
+821 LAFMVDTPVL
-831 IVKSPTK
+831 IVKSPTA
-838 TAAIKKFLGYEWSD
+838 TSAIKKFLGYEWSD

-859 EYLHLSKSK
+859 EYLHLSKSN
-868 SENDDEGDDDDTVQ
+868 SESDDECDDDDTVQ

-898 NLYDSAKINTLIRQN
+898 NLCDPTKINTLIRQN
-913 FLGEEILVPDDL
+913 FLGEDVAVPEDL
-925 SEVVSHARLVDL
+925 SDIVSQARLVDM
-937 IDFKQTAFD
+937 IDFKRTAFD
-946 KAIKSSSTNIDFVHS
+946 MAIKTSVALQVNIESKYDTIPLKKFVIEINPS
-961 KWPLASLGSLVSV
+961 RDEFRDIDGKTLASFVEMSSLGLGTIDRKVDRPLSEMSSGSYTNFRENDVLIAKITPCMENGKCALAENLTNQIGFGSTEFHVIRASNKKRAKYV
-974 PPQYGANVAA
+974 LEFLNREYIRKVAASNMTGASGHRRVPQYF
-984 TEGNPLLD
+984 
-992 YRYIRITDIT
+992 Y
-1002 DSGELSDDWRTA
+1002 
-1014 EKVDEQYILTDNDL
+1014 EQIPIPD
-1028 LFARSGATAGKPFLY
+1028 
-1043 REKFGKALFAGYLIR
+1043 
-1058 FRFTKKVMPE
+1058 
-1068 YVFQFCLA
+1068 
-1076 EEYRKWV
+1076 
-1083 LAHRGGTA
+1083 
-1091 QPNINAQQYSSFK
+1091 
-1104 LPLAPINVQEKIV
+1104 APQDVIEKIV
-1117 AECEVVDK
+1117 NECNAVDEEVK
-1125 EVEEARKGILE
+1125 KMRKQMAKAKLEIEQTFTNTARNATKTLRLSDT
-1136 EKEQI
+1136 
-1141 EHIVSGVNGIQK
+1141 HIFKLFIGR
-1153 SLRVVAPFVT
+1153 RVVSNEIVLDGQYKVVSANVH
-1163 GRIDFGRISAI
+1163 DEFGRINSSVLDDFSVPSVLWGI
-1174 DYITTDNMLQNFE
+1174 DGDWMVNYVEKNIPFAPTDHCGVIRVLDEKEILPKYLTYPLLKAGEQERFSRANRASTERVRALTITVPDIDIQKNVVVKVFE
-1187 GIRPYDGEPQI
+1187 CE
-1198 GNVIEYKRGDIL
+1198 
-1210 MSNIRPYLKKLWLAD
+1210 
-1225 HDGGCNPDVMVFRP
+1225 
-1239 ASEVMPEFVYY
+1239 
-1250 MIRNQAFIDYVMS
+1250 
-1263 DVKGMKMPRGNK
+1263 
-1275 DNIIRYSIP
+1275 
-1284 VPQLSIQQQI
+1284 
-1294 VAEISV
+1294 
-1300 HDAKIAEA
+1300 AKIAEA
-1308 KAIINNSAERKQTIL
+1308 QAIINSSAERKQAIL

>member
-1 MIRLVTVY
+1 MI
-9 HPINRK
+9 
-15 QLGNILLKMMTKDNI
+15 TKDNI
-30 KKLLAALHFQQNG
+30 EKILPILGFEQDG

-48 SYEGVACPLKV
+48 SYEGVGSPLKV
-59 DVRNG
+59 DVRNE
-64 HFHYKEIGVTVGRET
+64 HFHYKEAGITVGRET

-85 PENFVVFECVDR
+85 PENFVVFECIDR
-97 LLSMG
+97 LLAMG

-123 YADIWVRTYNSMSG
+123 YADIWVRTHNSLSG
-137 DMATDK
+137 EMAADK
-143 ESLLIIECKRPDE
+143 ESLLIIECKKPDE

-184 CLYTSDLDGKVAK
+184 CLYTSDFDGEKTK
-197 PVYYLINV
+197 PKYYLINV
-205 QDNGEKLKN
+205 QDNEELLKSN
-214 NPDLP
+214 SELP
-219 TYKDA
+219 AYKDA
-224 MNNKQLFRVWHDT
+224 KNNKQLFRVWHDT

-248 EDDIQSYHIGK
+248 EPDIQPYHIGK
-259 NKFSVKDLAP
+259 NKFSIKDLDP
-269 INNDEIKK
+269 ISNEEIKK

-311 ETNNPNDLHFYWKGA
+311 ETNNPDDLHFYWKGA

-359 DQIEKA
+359 EQIEKA

-415 VLQMLQ
+415 VLLMLQ

-426 STAEEG
+426 STADEG
-432 KETETN
+432 RNTETN

-472 SLPLEQIVSQSERI
+472 SLPLEQIISQSERI

-551 TNIIYADALQPHT
+551 TNIIYADALQPHA
-564 ALRPNNYDVLV
+564 ALQPNSYDVLV

-586 ETLSDKDRAVFSL
+586 ETLSDNDRAAFSL
-599 FNNNINTAKN
+599 FINNINTAKN

-616 MERSA
+616 MERSV
-621 QLVRAGG
+621 QLLRTGG

-693 YRNRVKTWFATSG
+693 YRNRVKTWFATSDHA
-706 NVEDIYQDEHLLQTY
+706 EDIYQDEYLLQAY
-721 CDHCGYGLDDYRT
+721 CDHCGYGLEDYRT
-734 FLKDGIIGEALSDTE
+734 FLKDGIINEALSETE

-769 CDAAKDIRN
+769 YDAAKDIRN
-778 RFRAR
+778 RFRTR

-789 RRQVDAQKKAEKE
+789 RRQSDAQKKAEKE
-802 KALYNFILSIEKEK
+802 KALHNFIISIEREK

-821 LTFTVSTPVL
+821 LAFTVDTPVL
-831 IVKSPTK
+831 IVKSPTT
-838 TAAIKKFLGYEWSD
+838 TATIKKFLGYEWSD

-859 EYLHLSKSK
+859 EYLHLTKSK

-898 NLYDSAKINTLIRQN
+898 DLYDPAKINTLIRQN
-913 FLGEEILVPDDL
+913 FLGEDVVIPEDL
-925 SEVVSHARLVDL
+925 SEVVSQARLVDM
-937 IDFKQTAFD
+937 IDFKRTAFD
-946 KAIKSSSTNIDFVHS
+946 KAIKTSAFTNIDFVHS
-961 KWPLASLGSLVSV
+961 KWPLVSLGSLVST

-984 TEGNPLLD
+984 TEGNPLSD
-992 YRYIRITDIT
+992 YRYIRITDIN
-1002 DSGELSDDWRTA
+1002 DSGELNNDWKTA
-1014 EKVDEQYILTDNDL
+1014 ERVDEQYILTDKDL
-1028 LFARSGATAGKPFLY
+1028 LFPRSGATAGKPFLY
-1043 REKFGKALFAGYLIR
+1043 HEKFGKALFAGYLIR
-1058 FRFTKKVMPE
+1058 FRFTEKVMPE
-1068 YVFQFCLA
+1068 YVFQFCLS

-1104 LPLAPINVQEKIV
+1104 LPLPPTDVQEKIV
-1117 AECEVVDK
+1117 NECDAVDK
-1125 EVEEARKGILE
+1125 GVAEAREQIAKA
-1136 EKEQI
+1136 KEQI
-1141 EHIVSGVNGIQK
+1141 EQIISEVKGETK
-1153 SLRVVAPFVT
+1153 TLRTIAPFAT
-1163 GRIDFGRISAI
+1163 DRIDFDRISAS
-1174 DYITTDNMLQNFE
+1174 DYITTDNMLQDFE
-1187 GIRPYDGEPQI
+1187 GMRPYDGEPQT
-1198 GNVIEYKRGDIL
+1198 GNVTEYKRGDIL

-1225 HDGGCNPDVMVFRP
+1225 RDGGCNPDVMVFRP
-1239 ASEVMPEFVYY
+1239 TSEAIPEFVYY
-1250 MIRNQAFIDYVMS
+1250 MLRRQAFIDYVMS

-1275 DNIIRYSIP
+1275 DNIIRYAIP
-1284 VPQLSIQQQI
+1284 IPPPEIQRQI
-1294 VAEISV
+1294 VEEIS
-1300 HDAKIAEA
+1300 AYETKIAVA
-1308 KAIINNSAERKQTIL
+1308 KAIINNSAERKQAIL

>member
-1 MIRLVTVY
+1 MKTIRSNSIKMI
-9 HPINRK
+9 
-15 QLGNILLKMMTKDNI
+15 TKDNI
-30 KKLLAALHFQQNG
+30 KKLLSVLHFEQDG
-43 DVFIK
+43 DVFTK
-48 SYEGVACPLKV
+48 SYEGVDLPLKV
-59 DVRNG
+59 DVRNE
-64 HFHYKEIGVTVGRET
+64 HFHYKEIGITVGRET

-85 PENFVVFECVDR
+85 PENFVVFECIDR
-97 LLSMG
+97 MLSIG

-123 YADIWVRTYNSMSG
+123 YADIWVRTHSG
-137 DMATDK
+137 LSGEMVADK
-143 ESLLIIECKRPDE
+143 ESLLIIECKKPDE
-156 FDGAWRD
+156 FESAWRD

-184 CLYTSDLDGKVAK
+184 CLYTSDFDCEKIK

-205 QDNGEKLKN
+205 QDNEELLKN
-214 NPDLP
+214 NVGLS

-224 MNNKQLFRVWHDT
+224 KNNKQLFRVWHDT

-248 EDDIQSYHIGK
+248 EPDIQPYHIGK
-259 NKFSVKDLAP
+259 NKFSIKDLEP
-269 INNDEIKK
+269 IDNEEIKK
-277 KYNEFATILRRHNVG
+277 KYNQFATILRRHNVG

-347 KFLNETVTYIEN
+347 KFLNENVTYIEN
-359 DQIEKA
+359 EQIEKA

-372 PDATMKTVMEY
+372 PDATMKTVMDY

-415 VLQMLQ
+415 VLLMLQ

-426 STAEEG
+426 STTEEG
-432 KETETN
+432 KNTETN

-472 SLPLEQIVSQSERI
+472 SLPLEQIISKSESI

-551 TNIIYADALQPHT
+551 TNIIYADALQPHD
-564 ALRPNNYDVLV
+564 ALQPNSYDVLV
-575 ANPPYAVTGFL
+575 ANPPYSVTGFL
-586 ETLSDKDRAVFSL
+586 ETLSDSDRAMFSL
-599 FNNNINTAKN
+599 FNKNINTAKN

-621 QLVRAGG
+621 QLMRAGG
-628 VAGIVLPVS
+628 VAGIVLPIS

-643 IYARAR
+643 IYAHAR

-693 YRNRVKTWFATSG
+693 YRNRVKTWFESNDNA
-706 NVEDIYQDEHLLQTY
+706 EDIYQDEYLLQAY
-721 CDHCGYGLDDYRT
+721 CDHCGYALDDYRT
-734 FLKDGIIGEALSDTE
+734 FLKDGTINQTLSETE
-749 VFKAYRESF
+749 VFKAYYESF

-769 CDAAKDIRN
+769 CDEAKDIRN

-783 SKTQTF
+783 SKTRSFGLQTD
-789 RRQVDAQKKAEKE
+789 VQKKTEKE
-802 KALYNFILSIEKEK
+802 KALRNFIISIEREK
-816 VYIFL
+816 IYIFL
-821 LTFTVSTPVL
+821 LAFTVDTPVL
-831 IVKSPTK
+831 IVKSPAK

-859 EYLHLSKSK
+859 KYLHLTTSK

-898 NLYDSAKINTLIRQN
+898 DLCDPDKINTLIRKN
-913 FLGEEILVPDDL
+913 FLNEDFVIPEGISEI
-925 SEVVSHARLVDL
+925 VSQARLVEM
-937 IDFKQTAFD
+937 IDFFKASFSKELKTSKVNHRPKGKFDYIRLGNILAKIEGANIKVQEDEILQSGNVPVITQEKNVLISGYVNSVNSIKTHPVVVFGDHSCTFKYVDFDFVRGADGTQLIQSSDPNIHIKYLYHFMSNSKIDHSERYERHFKYLKDMWIPLADEETQNNLIRECDAVDEEVEKAREQID
-946 KAIKSSSTNIDFVHS
+946 KAELEIEQAFSNATRNATKTLRLSDSRIFNLSIGRRV
-961 KWPLASLGSLVSV
+961 VSNEIV
-974 PPQYGANVAA
+974 QNGQYQIVSANVH
-984 TEGNPLLD
+984 
-992 YRYIRITDIT
+992 
-1002 DSGELSDDWRTA
+1002 
-1014 EKVDEQYILTDNDL
+1014 DE
-1028 LFARSGATAGKPFLY
+1028 
-1043 REKFGKALFAGYLIR
+1043 
-1058 FRFTKKVMPE
+1058 
-1068 YVFQFCLA
+1068 
-1076 EEYRKWV
+1076 
-1083 LAHRGGTA
+1083 
-1091 QPNINAQQYSSFK
+1091 
-1104 LPLAPINVQEKIV
+1104 
-1117 AECEVVDK
+1117 
-1125 EVEEARKGILE
+1125 
-1136 EKEQI
+1136 
-1141 EHIVSGVNGIQK
+1141 
-1153 SLRVVAPFVT
+1153 
-1163 GRIDFGRISAI
+1163 FGRINHSVLDDFSLPSVLWGI
-1174 DYITTDNMLQNFE
+1174 DGDWMVNYIE
-1187 GIRPYDGEPQI
+1187 
-1198 GNVIEYKRGDIL
+1198 KDIL
-1210 MSNIRPYLKKLWLAD
+1210 FAPTDHCGVIRVFDETEIIPKYLTYPLFQAGKRERFSRANRASTERVRALTI
-1225 HDGGCNPDVMVFRP
+1225 NVPDIDTQKAVVAKVFECE
-1239 ASEVMPEFVYY
+1239 A
-1250 MIRNQAFIDYVMS
+1250 
-1263 DVKGMKMPRGNK
+1263 
-1275 DNIIRYSIP
+1275 
-1284 VPQLSIQQQI
+1284 QI
-1294 VAEISV
+1294 
-1300 HDAKIAEA
+1300 A
-1308 KAIINNSAERKQTIL
+1308 KAKVIINDSAKRKQAIL

>member
-1 MIRLVTVY
+1 MIT
-9 HPINRK
+9 
-15 QLGNILLKMMTKDNI
+15 QDNI
-30 KKLLAALHFQQNG
+30 KKLLSVLGFSTE
-43 DVFIK
+43 DSKIYSK
-48 SYEGVACPLKV
+48 TYEQAGITLSVNIP
-59 DVRNG
+59 NE
-64 HFHYKEIGVTVGRET
+64 HFHYTEAGITVGRET

-85 PENFVVFECVDR
+85 PENFVVFECIDR
-97 LLSMG
+97 LLTIG

-123 YADIWVRTYNSMSG
+123 YADIWVRTHNSFSG
-137 DMATDK
+137 EMATDK
-143 ESLLIIECKRPDE
+143 ESLLIIECKKPDE

-178 QATKFL
+178 QSTKFL
-184 CLYTSDLDGKVAK
+184 CLYTSDLDREKAR
-197 PVYYLINV
+197 PMYYLINV
-205 QDNGEKLKN
+205 QDNEELLRN
-214 NPDLP
+214 NSGLL
-219 TYKDA
+219 TYKEA
-224 MNNKQLFRVWHDT
+224 TNNKQLFRVWHDT

-248 EDDIQSYHIGK
+248 EDDIQPYHIGK
-259 NKFSVKDLAP
+259 NKFSVRDLVP

-277 KYNEFATILRRHNVG
+277 KYNEFATILRQHNVG

-311 ETNNPNDLHFYWKGA
+311 ETNNPDDLHFYWKGA

-359 DQIEKA
+359 EQIEKA
-365 FRWYKKD
+365 FRWYKND

-401 NERLFKENAKILRE
+401 NERLFKENARILRK
-415 VLQMLQ
+415 VLLMLQ

-426 STAEEG
+426 STTENG
-432 KETETN
+432 LDTETN

-445 EGFLTKGVKQSEG
+445 EGFLTNGVKQSEG

-472 SLPLEQIVSQSERI
+472 SLPLEQLISKSERI
-486 PSCIDYA
+486 PTCIDYA

-504 VRIKEFVEKYRP
+504 VRIKEFVNKHRP
-516 DIDIHEYYKHI
+516 EIDIHEYYKHI
-527 TGIEKEYRLSKV
+527 TGVEKEYRLSKV

-551 TNIIYADALQPHT
+551 TNIVYADALQPHA
-564 ALRPNNYDVLV
+564 ALQPNSYDVLV

-586 ETLSDKDRAVFSL
+586 ETLSENDRAVFSL
-599 FNNNINTAKN
+599 FNKDINIAKN

-621 QLVRAGG
+621 WLMRPSG
-628 VAGIVLPVS
+628 VAGIVLPIS

-693 YRNRVKTWFATSG
+693 YRIRVKTWFSTGDNAD
-706 NVEDIYQDEHLLQTY
+706 DIYQDAHLLQAY
-721 CDHCGYGLDDYRT
+721 CDHCGYSLGDYRM
-734 FLKDGIIGEALSDTE
+734 FLKDGIINEALGETE
-749 VFKAYRESF
+749 VFKAYSESF

-769 CDAAKDIRN
+769 CDEAKEIRN
-778 RFRAR
+778 RFRSK
-783 SKTQTF
+783 SKTQAF
-789 RRQVDAQKKAEKE
+789 KRLSAELKDAERKKV
-802 KALYNFILSIEKEK
+802 LHNFITSIEREK
-816 VYIFL
+816 VYVFL
-821 LTFTVSTPVL
+821 LAYSVSAPVL
-831 IVKSPTK
+831 IVKSPT
-838 TAAIKKFLGYEWSD
+838 TNASIKKFLGYEWSD

-891 TPLFNPD
+891 TPLFNPND
-898 NLYDSAKINTLIRQN
+898 LNDPEKINTLIRQN
-913 FLGEEILVPDDL
+913 FMGEDVVVPEDL
-925 SEVVSHARLVDL
+925 SELVSQARLVDMM
-937 IDFKQTAFD
+937 DFKRTAFD
-946 KAIKSSSTNIDFVHS
+946 MAIKTSVLTNIEFVHS

-984 TEGNPLLD
+984 TEGNPLSD

-1002 DSGELSDDWRTA
+1002 DTGELNNDWKTA
-1014 EKVDEQYILTDNDL
+1014 EKIEEQYILKDKDL

-1058 FRFTKKVMPE
+1058 FRFKKDVMPE

-1091 QPNINAQQYSSFK
+1091 QPNINAQQYSSFNIP
-1104 LPLAPINVQEKIV
+1104 LPPTNVQENIIQ
-1117 AECEVVDK
+1117 ECDTVDK
-1125 EVEEARKGILE
+1125 EVEKARLQVAKLE
-1136 EKEQI
+1136 SQI
-1141 EHIVSGVNGIQK
+1141 KHVFSVATRNATKTLRLSDSKIFNLLIGR
-1153 SLRVVAPFVT
+1153 RVVSNEIVQNGQYKVVSANVH
-1163 GRIDFGRISAI
+1163 DEFGRINHSVL
-1174 DYITTDNMLQNFE
+1174 DDF
-1187 GIRPYDGEPQI
+1187 
-1198 GNVIEYKRGDIL
+1198 
-1210 MSNIRPYLKKLWLAD
+1210 
-1225 HDGGCNPDVMVFRP
+1225 
-1239 ASEVMPEFVYY
+1239 
-1250 MIRNQAFIDYVMS
+1250 
-1263 DVKGMKMPRGNK
+1263 
-1275 DNIIRYSIP
+1275 SIP
-1284 VPQLSIQQQI
+1284 SVLWGIDGDWMVNYIEKDLLFAPTDHCGVIRVLDETEIIPKYLTYPLLKAGEQERFSRANRASTERIRALSITVPDIGTQKD
-1294 VAEISV
+1294 VVTTVLKCE
-1300 HDAKIAEA
+1300 AKIAEA
-1308 KAIINNSAERKQTIL
+1308 QAIINSSAERKQAIL
-1323 DKYLK
+1323 DKYLKDNK

>member
-1 MIRLVTVY
+1 MI
-9 HPINRK
+9 
-15 QLGNILLKMMTKDNI
+15 TKDNI
-30 KKLLAALHFQQNG
+30 EKILPILGFEQDG

-48 SYEGVACPLKV
+48 SYEGVGSPLKV
-59 DVRNG
+59 DVRNE
-64 HFHYKEIGVTVGRET
+64 HFHYKEAGITVGRET

-85 PENFVVFECVDR
+85 PENFVVFECIDR
-97 LLSMG
+97 LLAMG

-123 YADIWVRTYNSMSG
+123 YADIWVRTHNSLSG
-137 DMATDK
+137 EMAADK
-143 ESLLIIECKRPDE
+143 ESLLIIECKKPDE

-184 CLYTSDLDGKVAK
+184 CLYTSDFDGEKTK
-197 PVYYLINV
+197 PKYYLINV
-205 QDNGEKLKN
+205 QDNEELLKSN
-214 NPDLP
+214 SELP
-219 TYKDA
+219 AYKDA
-224 MNNKQLFRVWHDT
+224 KNNKQLFRVWHDT

-248 EDDIQSYHIGK
+248 EPDIQPYHIGK
-259 NKFSVKDLAP
+259 NKFSIKDLDP
-269 INNDEIKK
+269 ISNEEIKK

-311 ETNNPNDLHFYWKGA
+311 ETNNPDDLHFYWKGA

-359 DQIEKA
+359 EQIEKA

-415 VLQMLQ
+415 VLLMLQ

-426 STAEEG
+426 STADEG
-432 KETETN
+432 RNTETN

-472 SLPLEQIVSQSERI
+472 SLPLEQIISQSERI

-551 TNIIYADALQPHT
+551 TNIIYADALQPHA
-564 ALRPNNYDVLV
+564 ALQPNSYDVLV

-586 ETLSDKDRAVFSL
+586 ETLSDNDRAAFSL
-599 FNNNINTAKN
+599 FINNINTAKN

-616 MERSA
+616 MERSV
-621 QLVRAGG
+621 QLLRTGG

-693 YRNRVKTWFATSG
+693 YRNRVKTWFATSDHA
-706 NVEDIYQDEHLLQTY
+706 EDIYQDEYLLQAY
-721 CDHCGYGLDDYRT
+721 CDHCGYGLEDYRT
-734 FLKDGIIGEALSDTE
+734 FLKDGIINEALSETE

-758 DSTDRNAMKGV
+758 DSTDRNAMMGV
-769 CDAAKDIRN
+769 YDAAKDIRN
-778 RFRAR
+778 RFRTR

-789 RRQVDAQKKAEKE
+789 RRQSDAQKKAEKE
-802 KALYNFILSIEKEK
+802 KALHNFIISIEREK

-821 LTFTVSTPVL
+821 LAFTVDTPVL
-831 IVKSPTK
+831 IVKSPTT
-838 TAAIKKFLGYEWSD
+838 TATIKKFLGYEWSD

-859 EYLHLSKSK
+859 EYLHLTKSK

-898 NLYDSAKINTLIRQN
+898 DLYDPAKINTLIRQN
-913 FLGEEILVPDDL
+913 FLGEDVVIPEDL
-925 SEVVSHARLVDL
+925 SEVVSQARLVDM
-937 IDFKQTAFD
+937 IDFKRTAFD
-946 KAIKSSSTNIDFVHS
+946 KAIKTSAFTNIDFVHS
-961 KWPLASLGSLVSV
+961 KWPLVSLGSLVST

-984 TEGNPLLD
+984 TEGNPLSD
-992 YRYIRITDIT
+992 YRYIRITDIN
-1002 DSGELSDDWRTA
+1002 DSGELNNDWKTA
-1014 EKVDEQYILTDNDL
+1014 ERVDEQYILTDKDL

-1043 REKFGKALFAGYLIR
+1043 HEKFGKALFAGYLIR
-1058 FRFTKKVMPE
+1058 FRFTEKVMPE
-1068 YVFQFCLA
+1068 YVFQFCLS

-1104 LPLAPINVQEKIV
+1104 LPLPPTDVQEKIV
-1117 AECEVVDK
+1117 NECDAVDK
-1125 EVEEARKGILE
+1125 GVAEAREQIAKA
-1136 EKEQI
+1136 KEQI
-1141 EHIVSGVNGIQK
+1141 KQIISEVKGETK
-1153 SLRVVAPFVT
+1153 TLRTIAPFAT
-1163 GRIDFGRISAI
+1163 DRIDFDRISAS
-1174 DYITTDNMLQNFE
+1174 DYITTDNMLQDFE
-1187 GIRPYDGEPQI
+1187 GMRPYDGEPQT
-1198 GNVIEYKRGDIL
+1198 GNVTEYKRGDIL

-1225 HDGGCNPDVMVFRP
+1225 RDGGCNPDVMVFRP
-1239 ASEVMPEFVYY
+1239 TSEAIPEFVYY
-1250 MIRNQAFIDYVMS
+1250 MLRRQAFIDYVMS

-1275 DNIIRYSIP
+1275 DNIIRYAIP
-1284 VPQLSIQQQI
+1284 IPPPEIQRQI
-1294 VAEISV
+1294 VEEIS
-1300 HDAKIAEA
+1300 AYETKIAVA
-1308 KAIINNSAERKQTIL
+1308 KAIINNSAERKQAIL

>member
-1 MIRLVTVY
+1 MI
-9 HPINRK
+9 
-15 QLGNILLKMMTKDNI
+15 TKDNI
-30 KKLLAALHFQQNG
+30 KKLLSVLHFEQED
-43 DVFIK
+43 DVFTK
-48 SYEGVACPLKV
+48 SYESVGLPLKV
-59 DVRNG
+59 DVRNE
-64 HFHYKEIGVTVGRET
+64 HFHYKEIGITVGRET

-85 PENFVVFECVDR
+85 PENFVVFECIDR

-123 YADIWVRTYNSMSG
+123 YADIWVRTHSSLSG
-137 DMATDK
+137 EMAADK
-143 ESLLIIECKRPDE
+143 ESLLIIECKKSDE

-184 CLYTSDLDGKVAK
+184 CLYTSDFDGEKIK
-197 PVYYLINV
+197 PTYYLINV
-205 QDNGEKLKN
+205 QDNEELLKN
-214 NPDLP
+214 NLQLS

-224 MNNKQLFRVWHDT
+224 KNNKQLFRVWHDT

-248 EDDIQSYHIGK
+248 EDDIQPYHIGK
-259 NKFSVKDLAP
+259 NKFSVKDLVP

-311 ETNNPNDLHFYWKGA
+311 ETNNPDDLHFYWKGA

-359 DQIEKA
+359 EQIEKA

-415 VLQMLQ
+415 VLLMLQ
-421 NIKLK
+421 NIRLK
-426 STAEEG
+426 SAAEEG
-432 KETETN
+432 RNTETN

-472 SLPLEQIVSQSERI
+472 SLPLEQIVSQSEGI

-504 VRIKEFVEKYRP
+504 VRIKEFVERYRP
-516 DIDIHEYYKHI
+516 DIDIREYYKHI

-551 TNIIYADALQPHT
+551 TNIIYADSLQPNVALQP
-564 ALRPNNYDVLV
+564 NSYDVLV

-586 ETLSDKDRAVFSL
+586 ETLSDNDRAAFSL

-621 QLVRAGG
+621 WLMHAGG

-693 YRNRVKTWFATSG
+693 YRNRVKIWFAASDHA
-706 NVEDIYQDEHLLQTY
+706 EDIYQDECLLQAY
-721 CDHCGYGLDDYRT
+721 CDHCGYELEDYRT
-734 FLKDGIIGEALSDTE
+734 FLKEGIIHKALSETE
-749 VFKAYRESF
+749 VFTAYRESF

-769 CDAAKDIRN
+769 CDVARDIRN
-778 RFRAR
+778 RFRTR

-789 RRQVDAQKKAEKE
+789 RRQTEAQKKAEKE
-802 KALYNFILSIEKEK
+802 KALLNFIISIEREK

-821 LTFTVSTPVL
+821 LAFTVDTPVL
-831 IVKSPTK
+831 IVKSPTT

-868 SENDDEGDDDDTVQ
+868 SENEDEGDDDDTVQ

-898 NLYDSAKINTLIRQN
+898 DLCDPAKINTLIRQN
-913 FLGEEILVPDDL
+913 FLGEDVVVPEDL
-925 SEVVSHARLVDL
+925 SEIVSQARLVDM
-937 IDFKQTAFD
+937 IDFKRTAFD
-946 KAIKSSSTNIDFVHS
+946 KAIKTSGNLREPIKEFAVDLNYKPIKIVAPITLDRIDFSEIVSSEYITTDNMLQDFGGVEPYTGNSIQGNVVYYQVGDILMSNIRPYLKKIWISNRNGGCSSDVIVFRPTKGVSPSYIGCLLQRQKFIDFVMADIKGLKMPRGNKS
-961 KWPLASLGSLVSV
+961 NIERYLVPIPS
-974 PPQYGANVAA
+974 Q
-984 TEGNPLLD
+984 E
-992 YRYIRITDIT
+992 I
-1002 DSGELSDDWRTA
+1002 
-1014 EKVDEQYILTDNDL
+1014 
-1028 LFARSGATAGKPFLY
+1028 
-1043 REKFGKALFAGYLIR
+1043 
-1058 FRFTKKVMPE
+1058 
-1068 YVFQFCLA
+1068 
-1076 EEYRKWV
+1076 
-1083 LAHRGGTA
+1083 
-1091 QPNINAQQYSSFK
+1091 QQT
-1104 LPLAPINVQEKIV
+1104 IV
-1117 AECEVVDK
+1117 AECEAVDK
-1125 EVEEARKGILE
+1125 EVEEAKGQIAKA
-1136 EKEQI
+1136 KEQI
-1141 EHIVSGVNGIQK
+1141 EHILSEVNDGIK
-1153 SLRVVAPFVT
+1153 PLRAIAPFAT
-1163 GRIDFGRISAI
+1163 NRIDFDKISAS
-1174 DYITTDNMLQNFE
+1174 DYITTDNMLQDFE
-1187 GIRPYDGEPQI
+1187 GVRPYDGEPLA
-1198 GNVIEYKRGDIL
+1198 GSVIEYKRGDIL
-1210 MSNIRPYLKKLWLAD
+1210 MSNIRPYLKKIWLAD
-1225 HDGGCNPDVMVFRP
+1225 RDGGCSPDVMVFRP
-1239 ASEVMPEFVYY
+1239 TAEVMSEFVYY
-1250 MIRNQAFIDYVMS
+1250 MIRRQTFIDYVMN

-1275 DNIIRYSIP
+1275 DNIIRYAIP
-1284 VPQLSIQQQI
+1284 VPQPEIQQQI
-1294 VAEISV
+1294 VARIHIHE
-1300 HDAKIAEA
+1300 AKIAEA
-1308 KAIINNSAERKQTIL
+1308 KAVIDGSAERKQAIL
-1323 DKYLK
+1323 DKYLKNTI

>member
-1 MIRLVTVY
+1 MI
-9 HPINRK
+9 
-15 QLGNILLKMMTKDNI
+15 TKDNI
-30 KKLLAALHFQQNG
+30 KKLLSALGFEQNG
-43 DVFIK
+43 DTFIK
-48 SYEGVACPLKV
+48 SYESVSDSLKV
-59 DVRNG
+59 DVKNE
-64 HFHYKEIGVTVGRET
+64 HFHYTEIGITVGRDT

-85 PENFVVFECVDR
+85 PENFVVFECIDR

-123 YADIWVRTYNSMSG
+123 YADIWVRTHNSFSG
-137 DMATDK
+137 ETALDK
-143 ESLLIIECKRPDE
+143 ESLLIIECKKPDE

-184 CLYTSDLDGKVAK
+184 CLYTSDLDGEKIR
-197 PVYYLINV
+197 PDYRLINV
-205 QDNGEKLKN
+205 QDNEELLKN
-214 NPDLP
+214 SSGLL

-224 MNNKQLFRVWHDT
+224 TNNKQLFRVWHDT
-237 YQCDAATRGLF
+237 YHCDAATRGLF
-248 EDDIQSYHIGK
+248 EGDIQPYHIGK
-259 NKFSVKDLAP
+259 NKFSVNDLTP
-269 INNDEIKK
+269 ISNDEIKK

-311 ETNNPNDLHFYWKGA
+311 ETNNPDDLHFYWKGS

-347 KFLNETVTYIEN
+347 KFLNEKVTYIEN
-359 DQIEKA
+359 EKIETA

-372 PDATMKTVMEY
+372 PDATMKTVMDC

-401 NERLFKENAKILRE
+401 NDRLFEENAKILRE
-415 VLQMLQ
+415 VLLMLQ
-421 NIKLK
+421 DIKLK
-426 STAEEG
+426 STVEKG
-432 KETETN
+432 RNTEIN

-472 SLPLEQIVSQSERI
+472 SLPLEQIISQSERI

-551 TNIIYADALQPHT
+551 TNIIYADALKPHDALQP
-564 ALRPNNYDVLV
+564 NSYDVLI
-575 ANPPYAVTGFL
+575 ANPPYSVTGFL
-586 ETLSDKDRAVFSL
+586 ETLNDKERAAFTM
-599 FNNNINTAKN
+599 FNKTINIAKN
-609 NAIETFF
+609 DAIETFF

-621 QLVRAGG
+621 QLMRTGG

-637 VLNKGG
+637 VLNNGG

-693 YRNRVKTWFATSG
+693 YRNRVKTWFATSD
-706 NVEDIYQDEHLLQTY
+706 NAEDIYQDEHLLRAY
-721 CDHCGYGLDDYRT
+721 CDHCGYRLEDYRK
-734 FLKDGIIGEALSDTE
+734 FLEDGIINEALSETE
-749 VFKAYRESF
+749 VFKNYCESF
-758 DSTDRNAMKGV
+758 DSTDRNAMKEV
-769 CDAAKDIRN
+769 CDEAKEIRN

-789 RRQVDAQKKAEKE
+789 RRQSETLKNAEKE
-802 KALYNFILSIEKEK
+802 KALHNFIVSIEQEK

-821 LTFTVSTPVL
+821 LTFTVETPVL
-831 IVKSPTK
+831 IVKSPTT
-838 TAAIKKFLGYEWSD
+838 TAGIKKFLGYGWSD

-868 SENDDEGDDDDTVQ
+868 SENDDEGDEDDTVQ

-898 NLYDSAKINTLIRQN
+898 NLCDPEKINTLIRQN
-913 FLGEEILVPDDL
+913 FLGEDVMIPEEL
-925 SEVVSHARLVDL
+925 SEVASQARLVDM
-937 IDFKQTAFD
+937 IDFYKTSFGKVLKTSKVNHRPKGRFD
-946 KAIKSSSTNIDFVHS
+946 YIRLEKLLAKIDGTNIKVQENEILRSGNIPVITQEKDILISGYVNSTTPIKIHPVIVFGDHSCTFKYVDFDFVRGADGTQLIQSNNPQIRLKYLYHFMSNS
-961 KWPLASLGSLVSV
+961 KIENVERYERHFKYLKDMWIPLA
-974 PPQYGANVAA
+974 
-984 TEGNPLLD
+984 
-992 YRYIRITDIT
+992 
-1002 DSGELSDDWRTA
+1002 DDET
-1014 EKVDEQYILTDNDL
+1014 QN
-1028 LFARSGATAGKPFLY
+1028 
-1043 REKFGKALFAGYLIR
+1043 
-1058 FRFTKKVMPE
+1058 
-1068 YVFQFCLA
+1068 
-1076 EEYRKWV
+1076 
-1083 LAHRGGTA
+1083 
-1091 QPNINAQQYSSFK
+1091 SF
-1104 LPLAPINVQEKIV
+1104 IQ
-1117 AECEVVDK
+1117 ECEAVDK
-1125 EVEEARKGILE
+1125 EVEEAKTEIVKA
-1136 EKEQI
+1136 KEQI
-1141 EHIVSGVNGIQK
+1141 EQIISGITGETK
-1153 SLRVVAPFVT
+1153 TLRMIAPFAT
-1163 GRIDFGRISAI
+1163 DRIDFSEISI
-1174 DYITTDNMLQNFE
+1174 SDYITTDNMLQDFE
-1187 GIRPYDGEPQI
+1187 GIRSYDGEPQT
-1198 GNVIEYKRGDIL
+1198 GNVMEFKCGDIL

-1225 HDGGCNPDVMVFRP
+1225 RDGGCNPDVMVFRP
-1239 ASEVMPEFVYY
+1239 TSEVLPEFVYY
-1250 MIRNQAFIDYVMS
+1250 MLSRQEFIDYVMS

-1275 DNIIRYSIP
+1275 DNIIRYTIP
-1284 VPQLSIQQQI
+1284 VPSREIQQQI
-1294 VAEISV
+1294 VEKISI
-1300 HDAKIAEA
+1300 HKAKIAEA
-1308 KAIINNSAERKQTIL
+1308 KNIINNSAGRKQAIL

>member
-1 MIRLVTVY
+1 MI
-9 HPINRK
+9 
-15 QLGNILLKMMTKDNI
+15 TKDNI
-30 KKLLAALHFQQNG
+30 KKILSILCFEQDG

-48 SYEGVACPLKV
+48 SYENVSAPLKV
-59 DVRNG
+59 DVRNERFYYEEVG
-64 HFHYKEIGVTVGRET
+64 ITVGRET

-85 PENFVVFECVDR
+85 PENFVVFECIDR

-123 YADIWVRTYNSMSG
+123 YADIWVRTHSSLSG
-137 DMATDK
+137 EMATDK
-143 ESLLIIECKRPDE
+143 ESLLIIECKKPDE
-156 FDGAWRD
+156 FDGAWKD

-184 CLYTSDLDGKVAK
+184 CLYTSDLDGEKIK
-197 PVYYLINV
+197 PEYYLINV
-205 QDNGEKLKN
+205 QDNEDLLINNSKL
-214 NPDLP
+214 L

-224 MNNKQLFRVWHDT
+224 KNNKQLFRVWHDT

-248 EDDIQSYHIGK
+248 EDDIQPYHIGK
-259 NKFSVKDLAP
+259 NKFSVKDLYP
-269 INNDEIKK
+269 ISNEEIKK

-311 ETNNPNDLHFYWKGA
+311 ETNNPDNLHFYWKGA

-359 DQIEKA
+359 EQIEKA

-415 VLQMLQ
+415 VLLMLQ

-426 STAEEG
+426 STTEEG
-432 KETETN
+432 KDTETN

-472 SLPLEQIVSQSERI
+472 SLPLEQIVSQSKSI

-504 VRIKEFVEKYRP
+504 VRIKEFVEKHRP

-551 TNIIYADALQPHT
+551 TNIIYADALQPHD
-564 ALRPNNYDVLV
+564 ALQQNSYDVLV

-586 ETLSDKDRAVFSL
+586 ETLSDSDRAMFSL
-599 FNNNINTAKN
+599 FNKNINIAKN

-621 QLVRAGG
+621 QLMRAGG
-628 VAGIVLPVS
+628 VAGIVLPIS

-693 YRNRVKTWFATSG
+693 YRNRVKTWFETNDNA
-706 NVEDIYQDEHLLQTY
+706 EDVYHDEHLLQAY
-721 CDHCGYGLDDYRT
+721 CDHFGYGLEDYRT
-734 FLKDGIIGEALSDTE
+734 FLKDGTINEALSKAE
-749 VFKAYRESF
+749 VFKAYYESF

-783 SKTQTF
+783 SKTQAF
-789 RRQVDAQKKAEKE
+789 RLQTDVQKTSEKE
-802 KALYNFILSIEKEK
+802 KALRNFIISIEREK
-816 VYIFL
+816 IYIFL
-821 LTFTVSTPVL
+821 LAFTVDTPVL
-831 IVKSPTK
+831 IVKSPVT
-838 TAAIKKFLGYEWSD
+838 TATIKKFLGYGWSD

-859 EYLHLSKSK
+859 EYLHLTKSK

-898 NLYDSAKINTLIRQN
+898 NLYDPEKINTLIRKN
-913 FLGEEILVPDDL
+913 FLNEEVVVPEGL
-925 SEVVSHARLVDL
+925 SEIVSQARLVDM
-937 IDFKQTAFD
+937 IDFKRTAFD
-946 KAIKSSSTNIDFVHS
+946 KAIKTSAFTNIDFVHS
-961 KWPLASLGSLVSV
+961 KWPLVSLGSLVSV

-984 TEGNPLLD
+984 TEGNPLSD

-1002 DSGELSDDWRTA
+1002 ESGELNNDWKTA
-1014 EKVDEQYILTDNDL
+1014 ERIDEQYILSDKDL

-1043 REKFGKALFAGYLIR
+1043 REKIGKALFAGYLIR

-1068 YVFQFCLA
+1068 YVFQFCLS

-1104 LPLAPINVQEKIV
+1104 LPLAPVDIQEKIV
-1117 AECEVVDK
+1117 VECDAVDN
-1125 EVEEARKGILE
+1125 EVEEARKQIAKSESEIEQAFSNATKDATKILRLNDS
-1136 EKEQI
+1136 
-1141 EHIVSGVNGIQK
+1141 HIFNLSIGR
-1153 SLRVVAPFVT
+1153 RVVSNEIVPNGQYQVVSANVH
-1163 GRIDFGRISAI
+1163 DEFGRINHSVLDDFSVPSILWGI
-1174 DYITTDNMLQNFE
+1174 DGDWMVNYIEKNILFAPTDHC
-1187 GIRPYDGEPQI
+1187 GVIRVLDETEILPKYLTYPLLKVGERERFSRANRASTERVRSLTITVP
-1198 GNVIEYKRGDIL
+1198 DIDTQ
-1210 MSNIRPYLKKLWLAD
+1210 K
-1225 HDGGCNPDVMVFRP
+1225 DV
-1239 ASEVMPEFVYY
+1239 
-1250 MIRNQAFIDYVMS
+1250 
-1263 DVKGMKMPRGNK
+1263 
-1275 DNIIRYSIP
+1275 
-1284 VPQLSIQQQI
+1284 
-1294 VAEISV
+1294 VAKVRECE
-1300 HDAKIAEA
+1300 ALIAEA
-1308 KAIINNSAERKQTIL
+1308 NSIIDNSAKRKQAIL

>member
-1 MIRLVTVY
+1 MI
-9 HPINRK
+9 
-15 QLGNILLKMMTKDNI
+15 TKDNI
-30 KKLLAALHFQQNG
+30 KKLLSVLHFEQED
-43 DVFIK
+43 DVFTI
-48 SYEGVACPLKV
+48 SYESVGLPLKV
-59 DVRNG
+59 DVRNE
-64 HFHYKEIGVTVGRET
+64 HFHYKEIGITVGRET

-117 HTQKGG
+117 HSQKGG
-123 YADIWVRTYNSMSG
+123 YADIWVRTHSSLSG
-137 DMATDK
+137 EMADDK
-143 ESLLIIECKRPDE
+143 ESLLIIECKKADE
-156 FDGAWRD
+156 FDSAWRD

-184 CLYTSDLDGKVAK
+184 CLYTSDLDGEKTK
-197 PVYYLINV
+197 SIYYLINV
-205 QDNGEKLKN
+205 QDNEEVLKN
-214 NPDLP
+214 NPELP
-219 TYKDA
+219 AYKDA
-224 MNNKQLFRVWHDT
+224 KNNKQLFRVWHDT

-248 EDDIQSYHIGK
+248 EDDIQPYHIGK
-259 NKFSVKDLAP
+259 NKFSVKDLVP
-269 INNDEIKK
+269 ISNEEIKK

-311 ETNNPNDLHFYWKGA
+311 ETNNPDDLHFYWKGA

-359 DQIEKA
+359 EQIEKA

-415 VLQMLQ
+415 VLLMLQ

-426 STAEEG
+426 STEEEG
-432 KETETN
+432 RNTETN

-551 TNIIYADALQPHT
+551 TNIIYADALQPNA
-564 ALRPNNYDVLV
+564 ALQHGVYDVLI

-586 ETLSDKDRAVFSL
+586 ETLSDNDRAAFSL
-599 FNNNINTAKN
+599 FDKSINTAKN

-621 QLVRAGG
+621 QLMRAGG

-637 VLNKGG
+637 VLNKSG

-649 EIILEN
+649 EIVLEN
-655 FDIVSLAEFG
+655 FDIVSLVEFG

-693 YRNRVKTWFATSG
+693 YRDRVNTWFAAS
-706 NVEDIYQDEHLLQTY
+706 NSAEDIYQDEHLLQAY
-721 CDHCGYGLDDYRT
+721 CDHCGYKLEDYRA
-734 FLKDGIIGEALSDTE
+734 FLKDGSINEALAETE
-749 VFKAYRESF
+749 IFKAYYEAF

-778 RFRAR
+778 RFRTR

-789 RRQVDAQKKAEKE
+789 RRQTETQKKTEKE
-802 KALYNFILSIEKEK
+802 KALRNFIISIERGK

-821 LTFTVSTPVL
+821 LAFTVDTPVL
-831 IVKSPTK
+831 IVKSPT
-838 TAAIKKFLGYEWSD
+838 TTTAIKKFLGYEWSD

-868 SENDDEGDDDDTVQ
+868 SVNDDEGDDDDTLQ
-882 QIRGINGIR
+882 QIREINGIQ

-898 NLYDSAKINTLIRQN
+898 DLCDPAKINTLIRQN
-913 FLGEEILVPDDL
+913 FLGEDVVVPEEL
-925 SEVVSHARLVDL
+925 SETVSQARLVDM
-937 IDFKQTAFD
+937 IDFKRTAFD
-946 KAIKSSSTNIDFVHS
+946 KAIKTSGTLREPIKEFALDLSYKPIKIAAPITSDKIDFS
-961 KWPLASLGSLVSV
+961 
-974 PPQYGANVAA
+974 
-984 TEGNPLLD
+984 
-992 YRYIRITDIT
+992 
-1002 DSGELSDDWRTA
+1002 
-1014 EKVDEQYILTDNDL
+1014 
-1028 LFARSGATAGKPFLY
+1028 
-1043 REKFGKALFAGYLIR
+1043 
-1058 FRFTKKVMPE
+1058 
-1068 YVFQFCLA
+1068 
-1076 EEYRKWV
+1076 
-1083 LAHRGGTA
+1083 
-1091 QPNINAQQYSSFK
+1091 
-1104 LPLAPINVQEKIV
+1104 KIV
-1117 AECEVVDK
+1117 NSE
-1125 EVEEARKGILE
+1125 
-1136 EKEQI
+1136 
-1141 EHIVSGVNGIQK
+1141 
-1153 SLRVVAPFVT
+1153 
-1163 GRIDFGRISAI
+1163 
-1174 DYITTDNMLQNFE
+1174 YITTDNLLQNFE
-1187 GIRPYDGEPQI
+1187 GVEPYTGNPIQ
-1198 GNVIEYKRGDIL
+1198 GNVTYYKTGDIL
-1210 MSNIRPYLKKLWLAD
+1210 MSNIRPYLKKIWVSNRN
-1225 HDGGCNPDVMVFRP
+1225 GGCSADVIVFRP
-1239 ASEVMPEFVYY
+1239 TKAFLPSYIGYILQRQQFVDFVMAD
-1250 MIRNQAFIDYVMS
+1250 I
-1263 DVKGMKMPRGNK
+1263 KGLKMPRGNK
-1275 DNIIRYSIP
+1275 TNIERYLIP
-1284 VPQLSIQQQI
+1284 VPSQTIQQAIVDECEAVDKEVEAARKDIDLSLEQI
-1294 VAEISV
+1294 ERIINSMQGKPVKFSEVCFLNEFSINPDDTPEKEYTYVDIDSIDNETGSINFGKKIRGKSAPSRARRLAKEESTLISTV
-1300 HDAKIAEA
+1300 RPNLRGFAYLDSERPGTIFSTGFAIIRSKNTKTLLNKLIYLCFRYSQDLMRQMINAMPKGSYPSINQSDINNLILTVPTPATQEKIIKKVSNYEAKIVEA
-1308 KAIINNSAERKQTIL
+1308 KAIIDSSIERKQAIL

>member
-1 MIRLVTVY
+1 
-9 HPINRK
+9 
-15 QLGNILLKMMTKDNI
+15 MMTKDNI

-123 YADIWVRTYNSMSG
+123 YADIWVRTHNSMSG

-184 CLYTSDLDGKVAK
+184 CLYTSDLDGKDTK

-214 NPDLP
+214 NPDLS

-237 YQCDAATRGLF
+237 YQCDAATKGLF
-248 EDDIQSYHIGK
+248 EDDIQPYHIGK
-259 NKFSVKDLAP
+259 NKFSVKDLVP
-269 INNDEIKK
+269 ISNDEIKK

-472 SLPLEQIVSQSERI
+472 SLPLEQMVSQCERI

-551 TNIIYADALQPHT
+551 TNIIYADALQPHA
-564 ALRPNNYDVLV
+564 ALRPNSYDVLV

-599 FNNNINTAKN
+599 FSNSINTAKN

-693 YRNRVKTWFATSG
+693 YRNRVKTWFATG
-706 NVEDIYQDEHLLQTY
+706 DNAEDIYQDEHLLQAY

-734 FLKDGIIGEALSDTE
+734 FLKDGIIGKALSDTE
-749 VFKAYRESF
+749 VFKAYHESF

-898 NLYDSAKINTLIRQN
+898 NLYDQEKINTLIRHN
-913 FLGEEILVPDDL
+913 FLGEDVTISEYL
-925 SEVVSHARLVDL
+925 SEFVSQARLVDI
-937 IDFKQTAFD
+937 IDFFKTSFSKGFKTSKINHKPKGKFD
-946 KAIKSSSTNIDFVHS
+946 YTRLENILAEIEEANIKVQENEIMQSGNTPVITQEKDNLISGYVNSTNCIKNHPVIVFGDHSCTFKYVDFDFVR
-961 KWPLASLGSLVSV
+961 
-974 PPQYGANVAA
+974 GADGTQLIQSNTPKIHLKYLYHFLSNSRIENA
-984 TEGNPLLD
+984 E
-992 YRYIRITDIT
+992 RYERHFKYLKDMWIPMAD
-1002 DSGELSDDWRTA
+1002 
-1014 EKVDEQYILTDNDL
+1014 EKTQD
-1028 LFARSGATAGKPFLY
+1028 
-1043 REKFGKALFAGYLIR
+1043 YLI
-1058 FRFTKKVMPE
+1058 K
-1068 YVFQFCLA
+1068 
-1076 EEYRKWV
+1076 
-1083 LAHRGGTA
+1083 
-1091 QPNINAQQYSSFK
+1091 
-1104 LPLAPINVQEKIV
+1104 
-1117 AECEVVDK
+1117 ECEAVDK
-1125 EVEEARKGILE
+1125 ETEEAKKQIFKAKE
-1136 EKEQI
+1136 EIDNIISK
-1141 EHIVSGVNGIQK
+1141 VNGISK

-1163 GRIDFGRISAI
+1163 GRIDFGKISAS

-1187 GIRPYDGEPQI
+1187 GIRPYDGEPQT

-1225 HDGGCNPDVMVFRP
+1225 RDGGCNPDVMVFRP
-1239 ASEVMPEFVYY
+1239 TSDVMPEFVYY
-1250 MIRNQAFIDYVMS
+1250 MIRNQVFIDYVMS

-1294 VAEISV
+1294 VAEIYV

-1308 KAIINNSAERKQTIL
+1308 KAIINNSAERKQAIL

>member
-1 MIRLVTVY
+1 MI
-9 HPINRK
+9 
-15 QLGNILLKMMTKDNI
+15 TKDNI
-30 KKLLAALHFQQNG
+30 KKLLSALRFEQEN
-43 DVFIK
+43 DIFTK
-48 SYEGVACPLKV
+48 SYEGVGLPLKV
-59 DVRNG
+59 DVRKE
-64 HFHYKEIGVTVGRET
+64 HFHYKEIGITVGRET

-85 PENFVVFECVDR
+85 SENFVVFECVDR

-123 YADIWVRTYNSMSG
+123 YADIWVRTYNGLSG
-137 DMATDK
+137 EMVVDK
-143 ESLLIIECKRPDE
+143 ESLLIIECKKPDE

-184 CLYTSDLDGKVAK
+184 CLYTSDFAGKEIRSA
-197 PVYYLINV
+197 YYLINV

-214 NPDLP
+214 DPELLA
-219 TYKDA
+219 YKDA
-224 MNNKQLFRVWHDT
+224 KNNEQLFRVWHDT

-248 EDDIQSYHIGK
+248 EDDIQPYHIGK
-259 NKFSVKDLAP
+259 SKFSVKDLYP
-269 INNDEIKK
+269 ISNDEIKK

-311 ETNNPNDLHFYWKGA
+311 ETNNPDDLHFYWKGA

-359 DQIEKA
+359 EQIEKA

-394 FSFISVH
+394 FSFISLH

-415 VLQMLQ
+415 VLLMLQ
-421 NIKLK
+421 NIRLK
-426 STAEEG
+426 SAAEEG
-432 KETETN
+432 RNTETN

-472 SLPLEQIVSQSERI
+472 SLPLEQIVSQSEGI

-516 DIDIHEYYKHI
+516 DIDIREYYKHI

-551 TNIIYADALQPHT
+551 TNIIYADALQPNA
-564 ALRPNNYDVLV
+564 ALQPNSYDVLV

-586 ETLSDKDRAVFSL
+586 ETLSDNDRAAFSL

-621 QLVRAGG
+621 WLMRAGG

-693 YRNRVKTWFATSG
+693 YRNRVKIWFAASDHA
-706 NVEDIYQDEHLLQTY
+706 EDIYQDECLLQAY
-721 CDHCGYGLDDYRT
+721 CDHCGYELEDYRT
-734 FLKDGIIGEALSDTE
+734 FLKEGIIHKALSETE
-749 VFKAYRESF
+749 VFTAYRESF

-769 CDAAKDIRN
+769 CDVARDIRN
-778 RFRAR
+778 RFRTR
-783 SKTQTF
+783 SKTRTF
-789 RRQVDAQKKAEKE
+789 RRQTEAQKKAEKE
-802 KALYNFILSIEKEK
+802 KALLNFIISIEREK

-821 LTFTVSTPVL
+821 LAFTVDTPVL
-831 IVKSPTK
+831 IVKSPTT

-868 SENDDEGDDDDTVQ
+868 SENEDEGDDDDTVQ

-898 NLYDSAKINTLIRQN
+898 DLCDPAKINTLIRQN
-913 FLGEEILVPDDL
+913 FMGKDVVIPDDL
-925 SEVVSHARLVDL
+925 SEIVSQVRLVDM
-937 IDFKQTAFD
+937 IDFFKTSFSKELKTSIINHRPKGKFD
-946 KAIKSSSTNIDFVHS
+946 YVRLRNILSKIEDANIKVQENEILQSGNVPVITQEKDVLISGYVNSIHSIKIHPVIVFGDHSCTFKYVDFDFVRGADGTQLIQSNDPNIQLKYLYHFMSNSNIDHS
-961 KWPLASLGSLVSV
+961 ERYERHFKYLKDMWIPLADENTQVSLI
-974 PPQYGANVAA
+974 QECD
-984 TEGNPLLD
+984 T
-992 YRYIRITDIT
+992 I
-1002 DSGELSDDWRTA
+1002 DD
-1014 EKVDEQYILTDNDL
+1014 
-1028 LFARSGATAGKPFLY
+1028 
-1043 REKFGKALFAGYLIR
+1043 
-1058 FRFTKKVMPE
+1058 
-1068 YVFQFCLA
+1068 
-1076 EEYRKWV
+1076 
-1083 LAHRGGTA
+1083 
-1091 QPNINAQQYSSFK
+1091 
-1104 LPLAPINVQEKIV
+1104 
-1117 AECEVVDK
+1117 EVVK
-1125 EVEEARKGILE
+1125 ARLQITKAKG
-1136 EKEQI
+1136 QI
-1141 EHIVSGVNGIQK
+1141 EHILSEVNGGTK
-1153 SLRVVAPFVT
+1153 PLRAIAPFAT
-1163 GRIDFGRISAI
+1163 DRIASDKIAAS
-1174 DYITTDNMLQNFE
+1174 DYITTDNMLQDFE
-1187 GIRPYDGEPQI
+1187 GVRPYDADLLPGSL
-1198 GNVIEYKRGDIL
+1198 IEYKRGDIL
-1210 MSNIRPYLKKLWLAD
+1210 MSNIRPYLKKIWLAD
-1225 HDGGCNPDVMVFRP
+1225 RNGGCSPDVMVFRP
-1239 ASEVMPEFVYY
+1239 TAEVMSEFVYY
-1250 MIRNQAFIDYVMS
+1250 MIRRQTFIDYVMN

-1275 DNIIRYSIP
+1275 DNIIRYAIP
-1284 VPQLSIQQQI
+1284 VPRPEIQQQI
-1294 VAEISV
+1294 VVRISI
-1300 HDAKIAEA
+1300 HEAKIAEA
-1308 KAIINNSAERKQTIL
+1308 KAIINDSAKRKQAVL
-1323 DKYLK
+1323 DKYLKDNL

>member
-1 MIRLVTVY
+1 MI
-9 HPINRK
+9 
-15 QLGNILLKMMTKDNI
+15 TKDNI
-30 KKLLAALHFQQNG
+30 KKLLSALRFEQEN
-43 DVFIK
+43 DIFTK
-48 SYEGVACPLKV
+48 SYEGVELPLKV
-59 DVRNG
+59 DVRKE
-64 HFHYKEIGVTVGRET
+64 FFYYKEIGITVGRET
-79 TSNFSE
+79 TSNFAE

-123 YADIWVRTYNSMSG
+123 YADIWVRTYSG
-137 DMATDK
+137 LSGEMVADK
-143 ESLLIIECKRPDE
+143 ESLLIIECKKPDE

-178 QATKFL
+178 QSTKFL
-184 CLYTSDLDGKVAK
+184 CLYTSDLDGKETR

-205 QDNGEKLKN
+205 QDNEENLKN
-214 NPDLP
+214 NPELLA
-219 TYKDA
+219 YRDA
-224 MNNKQLFRVWHDT
+224 KNNKQLFRVWHDT

-248 EDDIQSYHIGK
+248 EDDILPYHIGK
-259 NKFSVKDLAP
+259 NKFSVKDLYP
-269 INNDEIKK
+269 ISNDEIKK

-311 ETNNPNDLHFYWKGA
+311 ETNNPEDLHFYWKGA

-359 DQIEKA
+359 EQIEKA

-372 PDATMKTVMEY
+372 PDATMKTIMEY

-415 VLQMLQ
+415 VLLMLQ
-421 NIKLK
+421 DIKLK

-432 KETETN
+432 RDTETN

-472 SLPLEQIVSQSERI
+472 SLPLEQIVSQSGGI

-504 VRIKEFVEKYRP
+504 VRIKEFVEKYRS
-516 DIDIHEYYKHI
+516 DINIREYYKHI

-551 TNIIYADALQPHT
+551 TNIIYADALQPNA
-564 ALRPNNYDVLV
+564 ALQPNSYDVLV

-586 ETLSDKDRAVFSL
+586 ETLNDNDRAAFSL
-599 FNNNINTAKN
+599 FDSKINTAKN

-621 QLVRAGG
+621 QLMRAGG

-655 FDIVSLAEFG
+655 FNIVSLTEFG

-693 YRNRVKTWFATSG
+693 YRNRVKTWFAASDHA
-706 NVEDIYQDEHLLQTY
+706 EDIYQDEYLLQAY
-721 CDHCGYGLDDYRT
+721 CDHCGYELEDYRT
-734 FLKDGIIGEALSDTE
+734 FLKDGVIHKALSETE
-749 VFKAYRESF
+749 VFTAYRESF

-769 CDAAKDIRN
+769 CDVARDIRN
-778 RFRAR
+778 RFRTR

-789 RRQVDAQKKAEKE
+789 RRQTEAQKKAEKE
-802 KALYNFILSIEKEK
+802 KALLNFIISIEREK

-821 LTFTVSTPVL
+821 LAFTVDTPVL
-831 IVKSPTK
+831 IVKSPTT

-868 SENDDEGDDDDTVQ
+868 SENEDEGDDDDTVQ

-898 NLYDSAKINTLIRQN
+898 DLCDPAKINTLIRQN
-913 FLGEEILVPDDL
+913 FLGEDVVVPDEL
-925 SEVVSHARLVDL
+925 SEIVSQARLVDM
-937 IDFKQTAFD
+937 IDFKRTAFD
-946 KAIKSSSTNIDFVHS
+946 KAIKTSAFTNVDFVHS
-961 KWPLASLGSLVSV
+961 KWPLASLGSLVST

-984 TEGNPLLD
+984 TEGNPSSD

-1002 DSGELSDDWRTA
+1002 ETGELNNDWKTA
-1014 EKVDEQYILTDNDL
+1014 ERVDEQYILADKDL

-1043 REKFGKALFAGYLIR
+1043 REKFGRALFAGYLIR
-1058 FRFTKKVMPE
+1058 FRFTEKIMPE

-1104 LPLAPINVQEKIV
+1104 LPLPPTDVQGKVVI
-1117 AECEVVDK
+1117 ECEAVDK
-1125 EVEEARKGILE
+1125 EVEEARKQIRE
-1136 EKEQI
+1136 TKERIRQTFL
-1141 EHIVSGVNGIQK
+1141 K
-1153 SLRVVAPFVT
+1153 STKKASKALRLSDSRIFNLSIGRRVVSNEIVQDGKYQVISANVH
-1163 GRIDFGRISAI
+1163 DEFGRINSSVLEDFSVPSVLWGIDGDWMVNYIEKNLPFAPTDHCGVIRVLDETEILPKYLTYPLLKAGEQERFSRANRASTERVRALAI
-1174 DYITTDNMLQNFE
+1174 TV
-1187 GIRPYDGEPQI
+1187 P
-1198 GNVIEYKRGDIL
+1198 DIDTQ
-1210 MSNIRPYLKKLWLAD
+1210 K
-1225 HDGGCNPDVMVFRP
+1225 DV
-1239 ASEVMPEFVYY
+1239 
-1250 MIRNQAFIDYVMS
+1250 
-1263 DVKGMKMPRGNK
+1263 
-1275 DNIIRYSIP
+1275 
-1284 VPQLSIQQQI
+1284 
-1294 VAEISV
+1294 VARVLECE
-1300 HDAKIAEA
+1300 AKIAEA
-1308 KAIINNSAERKQTIL
+1308 KAIIDGSAERKQAIL
-1323 DKYLK
+1323 DKYLKDNV

>member
-1 MIRLVTVY
+1 MI
-9 HPINRK
+9 
-15 QLGNILLKMMTKDNI
+15 TKDNI
-30 KKLLAALHFQQNG
+30 NKLLSVLGFSTE
-43 DVFIK
+43 DSKIYSK
-48 SYEGVACPLKV
+48 TYEQAGITLSVNIP
-59 DVRNG
+59 NE
-64 HFHYKEIGVTVGRET
+64 HFHYTEAGITVGRET

-85 PENFVVFECVDR
+85 PENFVVFECIDR
-97 LLSMG
+97 LLTIG

-123 YADIWVRTYNSMSG
+123 YADIWVRTHNSFSG
-137 DMATDK
+137 EMATDK
-143 ESLLIIECKRPDE
+143 ESLLIIECKKPDE

-178 QATKFL
+178 QSTRFL
-184 CLYTSDLDGKVAK
+184 CLYTSDLDGEKAR
-197 PVYYLINV
+197 PMYYLINV
-205 QDNGEKLKN
+205 QDNEELLRN
-214 NPDLP
+214 NSGLL
-219 TYKDA
+219 TYKEA
-224 MNNKQLFRVWHDT
+224 TNNKQLFRVWHDT

-248 EDDIQSYHIGK
+248 EDDIQPYHIGK
-259 NKFSVKDLAP
+259 NKFSVRDLVS

-277 KYNEFATILRRHNVG
+277 KYNEFATILRQHNVG

-311 ETNNPNDLHFYWKGA
+311 ETNNPDDLHFYWKGA

-359 DQIEKA
+359 EQIEKA
-365 FRWYKKD
+365 FRWYKND

-401 NERLFKENAKILRE
+401 NERLFKENARILRK
-415 VLQMLQ
+415 VLLMLQ

-426 STAEEG
+426 STTENG
-432 KETETN
+432 QDTETN

-472 SLPLEQIVSQSERI
+472 SLPLEQMISKSERI
-486 PSCIDYA
+486 PTCIDYA

-504 VRIKEFVEKYRP
+504 VRIKEFVNKHRP
-516 DIDIHEYYKHI
+516 EIDIHEYYKHI
-527 TGIEKEYRLSKV
+527 TGVEKEYRLSKV

-551 TNIIYADALQPHT
+551 TNIVYADALQPHA
-564 ALRPNNYDVLV
+564 ALQPNSYDVLV

-586 ETLSDKDRAVFSL
+586 ETLSENDRAVFSL
-599 FNNNINTAKN
+599 FNKDINTAKN

-621 QLVRAGG
+621 WLMRPGG
-628 VAGIVLPVS
+628 VAGIVLPIS

-693 YRNRVKTWFATSG
+693 YRIRVKTWFSMGDNAD
-706 NVEDIYQDEHLLQTY
+706 DIYQDAHLLQAY
-721 CDHCGYGLDDYRT
+721 CDHCGYSLDDYRI
-734 FLKDGIIGEALSDTE
+734 FLKDGVINETLAETE
-749 VFKAYRESF
+749 VFKAYCESF

-769 CDAAKDIRN
+769 CDEAKEIRN
-778 RFRAR
+778 RFRAK
-783 SKTQTF
+783 SKTQAF
-789 RRQVDAQKKAEKE
+789 KRLSPELKDAERKKV
-802 KALYNFILSIEKEK
+802 LHNFITSIEREK

-821 LTFTVSTPVL
+821 LAYSVSAPVL
-831 IVKSPTK
+831 IVKSPT
-838 TAAIKKFLGYEWSD
+838 TNASIKKFLGYEWSD

-891 TPLFNPD
+891 TPLFNPND
-898 NLYDSAKINTLIRQN
+898 LNDPEKINTLIRQN
-913 FLGEEILVPDDL
+913 FMGEDVVVSEDL
-925 SEVVSHARLVDL
+925 SELVSQARLVDMM
-937 IDFKQTAFD
+937 DFKRTAFD
-946 KAIKSSSTNIDFVHS
+946 MAIKTSVLTNIEFVHS

-984 TEGNPLLD
+984 TEGNPLSD

-1002 DSGELSDDWRTA
+1002 DTGELNNDWKTA
-1014 EKVDEQYILTDNDL
+1014 EKIEEQYILKDKDL

-1058 FRFTKKVMPE
+1058 FRFKKDVMPE

-1091 QPNINAQQYSSFK
+1091 QPNINAQQYSSFNIP
-1104 LPLAPINVQEKIV
+1104 LPPTNVQENIIQ
-1117 AECEVVDK
+1117 ECDTVDN
-1125 EVEEARKGILE
+1125 EVEEARQQIAKLE
-1136 EKEQI
+1136 LQI
-1141 EHIVSGVNGIQK
+1141 KHVFSVATRNATKTLRLSDSKIFNLLIGR
-1153 SLRVVAPFVT
+1153 RVVSNEIVQNGQYKVVSANVH
-1163 GRIDFGRISAI
+1163 DEFGRINHSVLDDFSIPSVLWGI
-1174 DYITTDNMLQNFE
+1174 DGDWMVNYIE
-1187 GIRPYDGEPQI
+1187 
-1198 GNVIEYKRGDIL
+1198 KDIL
-1210 MSNIRPYLKKLWLAD
+1210 FAPTDHCGVIRVLDETEIIPKYLTYPLLKA
-1225 HDGGCNPDVMVFRP
+1225 GEQERFSRANR
-1239 ASEVMPEFVYY
+1239 ASTER
-1250 MIRNQAFIDYVMS
+1250 IRA
-1263 DVKGMKMPRGNK
+1263 
-1275 DNIIRYSIP
+1275 
-1284 VPQLSIQQQI
+1284 LSITVPDIDTQKD
-1294 VAEISV
+1294 VVTTVLKCE
-1300 HDAKIAEA
+1300 AKIAEA
-1308 KAIINNSAERKQTIL
+1308 QAVINSSAERKQAIL
-1323 DKYLK
+1323 DKYLKDNK

>member
-1 MIRLVTVY
+1 MI
-9 HPINRK
+9 
-15 QLGNILLKMMTKDNI
+15 TKDNI
-30 KKLLAALHFQQNG
+30 KKLLSALRFEQEN
-43 DVFIK
+43 DIFTK
-48 SYEGVACPLKV
+48 SYEGVELPLKV
-59 DVRNG
+59 DVRKE
-64 HFHYKEIGVTVGRET
+64 HFHYKDIGITVDRET

-123 YADIWVRTYNSMSG
+123 YADIWVRTHNSLSG
-137 DMATDK
+137 EMAADK
-143 ESLLIIECKRPDE
+143 KSLLIIECKKPDE

-163 TLEDGAQLFSYFQQE
+163 TLADGAQLFSYFQQE

-184 CLYTSDLDGKVAK
+184 CLYTSDFAGKEIRPA
-197 PVYYLINV
+197 YYLINV
-205 QDNGEKLKN
+205 QDNEEKLKN
-214 NPDLP
+214 APELLA
-219 TYKDA
+219 YKDA
-224 MNNKQLFRVWHDT
+224 KNNKQLFRVWHDT
-237 YQCDAATRGLF
+237 YQCDAAMRGLF
-248 EDDIQSYHIGK
+248 EDDIQPYHIGK
-259 NKFSVKDLAP
+259 SKFSVKDLYP
-269 INNDEIKK
+269 ISNDEIKK

-311 ETNNPNDLHFYWKGA
+311 ETNNPDDLHFYWKGA

-359 DQIEKA
+359 EQIEQA

-415 VLQMLQ
+415 VLLMLQ
-421 NIKLK
+421 NIRLK
-426 STAEEG
+426 SAAEEG
-432 KETETN
+432 RNTETN

-472 SLPLEQIVSQSERI
+472 SLPLEQIVSQSEGI

-504 VRIKEFVEKYRP
+504 VRIKEFVERYRP
-516 DIDIHEYYKHI
+516 DIDIREYYKHI

-551 TNIIYADALQPHT
+551 TNIIYADALQPNA
-564 ALRPNNYDVLV
+564 ALQPNSYDVLV

-586 ETLSDKDRAVFSL
+586 ETLSDNDRAAFSL

-621 QLVRAGG
+621 WLMRAGG

-693 YRNRVKTWFATSG
+693 YRNRVKTWFAASDHA
-706 NVEDIYQDEHLLQTY
+706 EDIYQDECLLRAY
-721 CDHCGYGLDDYRT
+721 CDHCGYELEDYRT
-734 FLKDGIIGEALSDTE
+734 FLKEGIIHNALAETE
-749 VFKAYRESF
+749 VFAAYRESF

-769 CDAAKDIRN
+769 CDAARDIRN
-778 RFRAR
+778 RFRTR

-789 RRQVDAQKKAEKE
+789 RRQTEAQKKAEKE
-802 KALYNFILSIEKEK
+802 KALLNFIISIEREK
-816 VYIFL
+816 VYTFL
-821 LTFTVSTPVL
+821 LAFTVDTPVL
-831 IVKSPTK
+831 IVKSPTT

-868 SENDDEGDDDDTVQ
+868 AENEDEGDDDDTVQ

-898 NLYDSAKINTLIRQN
+898 DLCDQAKINTLIRQN
-913 FLGEEILVPDDL
+913 FLGEDVVVPEDL
-925 SEVVSHARLVDL
+925 SEIVSQARLVDM
-937 IDFKQTAFD
+937 IDFKRTAFD
-946 KAIKSSSTNIDFVHS
+946 KTIKTSAFTNVDFVHS
-961 KWPLASLGSLVSV
+961 KWPLASLGSLVST

-984 TEGNPLLD
+984 TEGNPSSD

-1002 DSGELSDDWRTA
+1002 ETGELNNDWKTA
-1014 EKVDEQYILTDNDL
+1014 ERVDEQYILADKDL

-1043 REKFGKALFAGYLIR
+1043 REKFGRALFAGYLIR
-1058 FRFTKKVMPE
+1058 FRFAEKIMPE

-1104 LPLAPINVQEKIV
+1104 LPLPPIDVQGKVVI
-1117 AECEVVDK
+1117 ECDTVDN
-1125 EVEEARKGILE
+1125 EVEEAKGQIAKA
-1136 EKEQI
+1136 KEQI
-1141 EHIVSGVNGIQK
+1141 EHILSEVNDGIK
-1153 SLRVVAPFVT
+1153 PLRAIAPFAT
-1163 GRIDFGRISAI
+1163 NRIDFDKISAS
-1174 DYITTDNMLQNFE
+1174 DYITTDNMLQDFE
-1187 GIRPYDGEPQI
+1187 GVRPYDGEPLA
-1198 GNVIEYKRGDIL
+1198 GSVIEYKRGDIL
-1210 MSNIRPYLKKLWLAD
+1210 MSNIRPYLKKIWLAD
-1225 HDGGCNPDVMVFRP
+1225 RDGGCSPDVMVFRP
-1239 ASEVMPEFVYY
+1239 TAEVMSEFVYY
-1250 MIRNQAFIDYVMS
+1250 MIRRQTFIDYVMN

-1275 DNIIRYSIP
+1275 ENIIRYTIP
-1284 VPQLSIQQQI
+1284 VPQLEVQEQI
-1294 VAEISV
+1294 VAGIHIQEV
-1300 HDAKIAEA
+1300 KIAGA
-1308 KAIINNSAERKQTIL
+1308 KAVIDGSAERKQAIL

>member
-1 MIRLVTVY
+1 MI
-9 HPINRK
+9 
-15 QLGNILLKMMTKDNI
+15 TKDNI
-30 KKLLAALHFQQNG
+30 KKLLSALRFEQEN
-43 DVFIK
+43 DIFTK
-48 SYEGVACPLKV
+48 SYEGVGLPLKV
-59 DVRNG
+59 DVRKE
-64 HFHYKEIGVTVGRET
+64 HFHYKEIGITVGRET

-123 YADIWVRTYNSMSG
+123 YADIWVRTYNGLSG
-137 DMATDK
+137 EMVVDK
-143 ESLLIIECKRPDE
+143 ESLLIIECKKPDE

-184 CLYTSDLDGKVAK
+184 CLYTSDFAGKEIRSA
-197 PVYYLINV
+197 YYLINV

-214 NPDLP
+214 DPELLA
-219 TYKDA
+219 YKDA
-224 MNNKQLFRVWHDT
+224 KNNKQLFRVWHDT

-248 EDDIQSYHIGK
+248 EDDIQPYHIGK
-259 NKFSVKDLAP
+259 SKFSVKDLYP
-269 INNDEIKK
+269 ISNDEIKK

-311 ETNNPNDLHFYWKGA
+311 ETNNPDDLHFYWKGA

-359 DQIEKA
+359 EQIEKA

-415 VLQMLQ
+415 VLLMLQ
-421 NIKLK
+421 NIRLK
-426 STAEEG
+426 SAAEEG
-432 KETETN
+432 RNTETN

-472 SLPLEQIVSQSERI
+472 SLPLEQIVSQGEGI

-504 VRIKEFVEKYRP
+504 VRIKEFVERYRP
-516 DIDIHEYYKHI
+516 DIDIREYYKHI

-551 TNIIYADALQPHT
+551 TNIIYADALQPNA
-564 ALRPNNYDVLV
+564 ALQPNSYDVLV

-586 ETLSDKDRAVFSL
+586 ETLSDNDRAAFSL

-621 QLVRAGG
+621 WLMRAGG

-693 YRNRVKTWFATSG
+693 YRNRVKIWFAASDHA
-706 NVEDIYQDEHLLQTY
+706 EDIYQDECLLQAY
-721 CDHCGYGLDDYRT
+721 CDHCGYGLEDYRT
-734 FLKDGIIGEALSDTE
+734 FLKEGIIHKALSETE
-749 VFKAYRESF
+749 VFTAYRESF

-769 CDAAKDIRN
+769 CDVARDIRN
-778 RFRAR
+778 RFRTR
-783 SKTQTF
+783 SKTRTF
-789 RRQVDAQKKAEKE
+789 RRQTEAQKKAEKE
-802 KALYNFILSIEKEK
+802 KALLNFIISIEREK

-821 LTFTVSTPVL
+821 LAFTVDTPVL
-831 IVKSPTK
+831 IVKSPTT

-868 SENDDEGDDDDTVQ
+868 SENEDEGDDDDTVQ

-898 NLYDSAKINTLIRQN
+898 DLCDPAKINTLIRQN
-913 FLGEEILVPDDL
+913 FLGEDVVVPEDL
-925 SEVVSHARLVDL
+925 SEIVSQARLVDM
-937 IDFKQTAFD
+937 IDFKRTAFD
-946 KAIKSSSTNIDFVHS
+946 KAIKTS
-961 KWPLASLGSLVSV
+961 
-974 PPQYGANVAA
+974 
-984 TEGNPLLD
+984 GNLREP
-992 YRYIRITDIT
+992 IK
-1002 DSGELSDDWRTA
+1002 EFA
-1014 EKVDEQYILTDNDL
+1014 VDLNY
-1028 LFARSGATAGKPFLY
+1028 KP
-1043 REKFGKALFAGYLIR
+1043 I
-1058 FRFTKKVMPE
+1058 
-1068 YVFQFCLA
+1068 
-1076 EEYRKWV
+1076 
-1083 LAHRGGTA
+1083 
-1091 QPNINAQQYSSFK
+1091 
-1104 LPLAPINVQEKIV
+1104 KIV
-1117 AECEVVDK
+1117 APITLD
-1125 EVEEARKGILE
+1125 
-1136 EKEQI
+1136 
-1141 EHIVSGVNGIQK
+1141 
-1153 SLRVVAPFVT
+1153 
-1163 GRIDFGRISAI
+1163 RIDFSEIVSSE
-1174 DYITTDNMLQNFE
+1174 YITTDNMLQDFGGVE
-1187 GIRPYDGEPQI
+1187 PYTGNSIQ
-1198 GNVIEYKRGDIL
+1198 GNVVYYQIGDIL
-1210 MSNIRPYLKKLWLAD
+1210 MSNIRPYLKKIWISNRN
-1225 HDGGCNPDVMVFRP
+1225 GGCSSDVIVFRP
-1239 ASEVMPEFVYY
+1239 TKGVSPSY
-1250 MIRNQAFIDYVMS
+1250 IGCLLQRQKFIDFVMA
-1263 DVKGMKMPRGNK
+1263 DIKGLKMPRGNK
-1275 DNIIRYSIP
+1275 SNIERYLVPIP
-1284 VPQLSIQQQI
+1284 SQEIQQTI
-1294 VAEISV
+1294 VAECEAVDKEVEEAKGQIAKAKEQIEQVFLESARNASKILRLSDSRIFNLSIGRRVVSSEIVQDGKYQVISANV
-1300 HDAKIAEA
+1300 HDEFGKINSSVLEDFSVPSVLWGIDGDWMVNYIEKNLPFAPTDHCGVIRILDETEILPKYLTYPLLKAGEQERFSRANRASTERVRALTITVPDIDTQKDVVAKVLECEAKIAEA
-1308 KAIINNSAERKQTIL
+1308 KAVITGSAKRKQAIL
-1323 DKYLK
+1323 DKYLKDNK

>member
-1 MIRLVTVY
+1 MI
-9 HPINRK
+9 
-15 QLGNILLKMMTKDNI
+15 TKDNI
-30 KKLLAALHFQQNG
+30 KKLLYVLGFEQNG
-43 DVFIK
+43 DVFTK
-48 SYEGVACPLKV
+48 SYEDTGSLFRV
-59 DVRNG
+59 DIRNG
-64 HFHYKEIGVTVGRET
+64 HFYYKELGIAVGRET

-85 PENFVVFECVDR
+85 PENFVVFECIDR

-102 YKPEHIELEPAWKLG
+102 YKPEHLELEPAWKLG

-123 YADIWVRTYNSMSG
+123 YADIWVRTHSSLSG
-137 DMATDK
+137 EMAEDK
-143 ESLLIIECKRPDE
+143 ESLLIIECKKSDE

-184 CLYTSDLDGKVAK
+184 CLYTSDFDGEKTK
-197 PVYYLINV
+197 PEYYLINV
-205 QDNGEKLKN
+205 QDNEELLKN
-214 NPDLP
+214 NPELP
-219 TYKDA
+219 AYQNAK
-224 MNNKQLFRVWHDT
+224 NNKQLFRVWHDT

-248 EDDIQSYHIGK
+248 EPDIQPYHIGK
-259 NKFSVKDLAP
+259 NKFSIRDLNP
-269 INNDEIKK
+269 IDNEEIKK

-311 ETNNPNDLHFYWKGA
+311 ETNNPDDLHFYWKGA

-359 DQIEKA
+359 EQIEKA
-365 FRWYKKD
+365 FRWYRKD

-415 VLQMLQ
+415 VLLMLQ
-421 NIKLK
+421 DIKLK
-426 STAEEG
+426 SNADG
-432 KETETN
+432 GRNTETN

-472 SLPLEQIVSQSERI
+472 SLPLEQIVSQSEKI

-504 VRIKEFVEKYRP
+504 VRIKEFVDKYRP
-516 DIDIHEYYKHI
+516 DIDIREYYKHI

-551 TNIIYADALQPHT
+551 TNIIYADALQPHA
-564 ALRPNNYDVLV
+564 ALQPNSYDVLV

-586 ETLSDKDRAVFSL
+586 ETLSDSNRAAFSL
-599 FNNNINTAKN
+599 FNNSINTAKN

-621 QLVRAGG
+621 QLLRTGG

-693 YRNRVKTWFATSG
+693 YRNRVKTWFMTNDHA
-706 NVEDIYQDEHLLQTY
+706 EDIYQDEYLLQAY
-721 CDHCGYGLDDYRT
+721 CDHCGYGLEEYRI
-734 FLKDGIIGEALSDTE
+734 FLKDGIINETLSETE
-749 VFKAYRESF
+749 VFKAYCESF

-769 CDAAKDIRN
+769 CDEAKDIRN
-778 RFRAR
+778 RFRTR

-789 RRQVDAQKKAEKE
+789 RRQSEAQKKAEKE
-802 KALYNFILSIEKEK
+802 KALHNFIISIEREK

-821 LTFTVSTPVL
+821 LAFTVDTHVL
-831 IVKSPTK
+831 ILKSPTT
-838 TAAIKKFLGYEWSD
+838 TATIKKFLGYEWSD

-859 EYLHLSKSK
+859 EYLHLTKSK

-882 QIRGINGIR
+882 QIRGINGIC

-898 NLYDSAKINTLIRQN
+898 DLYDPEKINSLIRKN
-913 FLGEEILVPDDL
+913 FLGEDVVIPEDL
-925 SEVVSHARLVDL
+925 SEVASQVRLVDM
-937 IDFKQTAFD
+937 IDFKRTAFD
-946 KAIKSSSTNIDFVHS
+946 KAIKTSVALQINVESKYEIMPLKKFVIEINPSRNEFHDIDG
-961 KWPLASLGSLVSV
+961 KTLASFVEMSSLGLGIIENKVDRPISEMSSGGYTNFRENDVLIAKITPCMENGKCALAENLTNQIGFGSTEFHVIRAANKERAKYVLEYINREYIRKIAASNMTGASGHRRV
-974 PPQYGANVAA
+974 PQYFYEQMPIPDA
-984 TEGNPLLD
+984 PQ
-992 YRYIRITDIT
+992 DII
-1002 DSGELSDDWRTA
+1002 
-1014 EKVDEQYILTDNDL
+1014 K
-1028 LFARSGATAGKPFLY
+1028 
-1043 REKFGKALFAGYLIR
+1043 
-1058 FRFTKKVMPE
+1058 
-1068 YVFQFCLA
+1068 
-1076 EEYRKWV
+1076 
-1083 LAHRGGTA
+1083 
-1091 QPNINAQQYSSFK
+1091 
-1104 LPLAPINVQEKIV
+1104 KIV
-1117 AECEVVDK
+1117 NECNAVDK
-1125 EVEEARKGILE
+1125 EVEDAKKEIVRSLKQIGSVINSMQGKPAKISEVCFLNE
-1136 EKEQI
+1136 FSINPNETPEKEYTYVDI
-1141 EHIVSGVNGIQK
+1141 DAVDNETGIVSFDKKIIGK
-1153 SLRVVAPFVT
+1153 SAPSRARRLAKDESTLISTVRPNLRGFAYLDSERPDTIFST
-1163 GRIDFGRISAI
+1163 GFA
-1174 DYITTDNMLQNFE
+1174 
-1187 GIRPYDGEPQI
+1187 
-1198 GNVIEYKRGDIL
+1198 
-1210 MSNIRPYLKKLWLAD
+1210 
-1225 HDGGCNPDVMVFRP
+1225 
-1239 ASEVMPEFVYY
+1239 
-1250 MIRNQAFIDYVMS
+1250 
-1263 DVKGMKMPRGNK
+1263 
-1275 DNIIRYSIP
+1275 IIRSKNTRILLNKLIYFCFRYSQDLMKQMTNAMPKGSYPSINQSDINNLILTIP
-1284 VPQLSIQQQI
+1284 TPAVQK
-1294 VAEISV
+1294 EIIKEVS
-1300 HDAKIAEA
+1300 DKESKIAEA
-1308 KAIINNSAERKQTIL
+1308 QAIINSSAERKQAIL

>member
-1 MIRLVTVY
+1 MIT
-9 HPINRK
+9 
-15 QLGNILLKMMTKDNI
+15 QDNI
-30 KKLLAALHFQQNG
+30 KKLLSVLGFSTE
-43 DVFIK
+43 DSKIYSK
-48 SYEGVACPLKV
+48 TYEQAGITLSVNIP
-59 DVRNG
+59 NE
-64 HFHYKEIGVTVGRET
+64 HFHYTEAGITVGRET

-85 PENFVVFECVDR
+85 PENFVVFECIDR
-97 LLSMG
+97 LLTIG

-123 YADIWVRTYNSMSG
+123 YADIWVRTHNSFSG
-137 DMATDK
+137 EMATDK
-143 ESLLIIECKRPDE
+143 ESLLIIECKKPDE

-178 QATKFL
+178 QSTKFL
-184 CLYTSDLDGKVAK
+184 CLYTSDLDREKAR
-197 PVYYLINV
+197 PMYYLINV
-205 QDNGEKLKN
+205 QDNEELLRN
-214 NPDLP
+214 NSGLL
-219 TYKDA
+219 TYKEA
-224 MNNKQLFRVWHDT
+224 TNNKQLFRVWHDT

-248 EDDIQSYHIGK
+248 EDDIQPYHIGK
-259 NKFSVKDLAP
+259 NKFSVRDLVP

-277 KYNEFATILRRHNVG
+277 KYNEFATILRQHNVG

-311 ETNNPNDLHFYWKGA
+311 ETNNPDDLHFYWKGA

-359 DQIEKA
+359 EQIEKA
-365 FRWYKKD
+365 FRWYKND

-401 NERLFKENAKILRE
+401 NERLFKENARILRK
-415 VLQMLQ
+415 VLLMLQ

-426 STAEEG
+426 STTENG
-432 KETETN
+432 QDTETN

-472 SLPLEQIVSQSERI
+472 SLPLEQLISKSERI
-486 PSCIDYA
+486 PTCIDYA

-504 VRIKEFVEKYRP
+504 VRIKEFVNKHRP
-516 DIDIHEYYKHI
+516 EIDIHEYYKHI
-527 TGIEKEYRLSKV
+527 TGVEKEYRLSKV

-551 TNIIYADALQPHT
+551 TNIVYADALQPHA
-564 ALRPNNYDVLV
+564 ALQPNSYDVLV

-586 ETLSDKDRAVFSL
+586 ETLNENDRAVFSL
-599 FNNNINTAKN
+599 FNKDINIAKN

-621 QLVRAGG
+621 WLMRPGG
-628 VAGIVLPVS
+628 VAGIVLPIS

-693 YRNRVKTWFATSG
+693 YRIRVKTWFSTGDNAD
-706 NVEDIYQDEHLLQTY
+706 DIYQDAHLLQAY
-721 CDHCGYGLDDYRT
+721 CDHCGYSLGDYRM
-734 FLKDGIIGEALSDTE
+734 FLKDGIINEALGETE
-749 VFKAYRESF
+749 VFKAYSESF

-769 CDAAKDIRN
+769 CDEAKEIRN
-778 RFRAR
+778 RFRAK
-783 SKTQTF
+783 SKTQAF
-789 RRQVDAQKKAEKE
+789 KRLSPELKDAERKKV
-802 KALYNFILSIEKEK
+802 LHNFITSIEREK

-821 LTFTVSTPVL
+821 LAYSVSAPVL
-831 IVKSPTK
+831 IVKSPT
-838 TAAIKKFLGYEWSD
+838 TNASIKKFLGYEWSD

-891 TPLFNPD
+891 TPLFNPND
-898 NLYDSAKINTLIRQN
+898 LNDPEKINTLIRQN
-913 FLGEEILVPDDL
+913 FMGEDVVVPEDL
-925 SEVVSHARLVDL
+925 SELVSQARLVDMM
-937 IDFKQTAFD
+937 DFKRTAFD
-946 KAIKSSSTNIDFVHS
+946 MAIKTSVLTNIEFVHS

-984 TEGNPLLD
+984 TEGNPLSD

-1002 DSGELSDDWRTA
+1002 DTGELNNDWKTA
-1014 EKVDEQYILTDNDL
+1014 EKIEEQYILKDKDL

-1058 FRFTKKVMPE
+1058 FRFKKDVMPE

-1091 QPNINAQQYSSFK
+1091 QPNINAQQYSSFNIP
-1104 LPLAPINVQEKIV
+1104 LPPTNVQENIIQ
-1117 AECEVVDK
+1117 ECDTVDK
-1125 EVEEARKGILE
+1125 EVEKARLQVAKLE
-1136 EKEQI
+1136 SQI
-1141 EHIVSGVNGIQK
+1141 KHVFSVATRNATKTLRLSDSKIFNLLIGR
-1153 SLRVVAPFVT
+1153 RVVSNEIVQNGQYKVVSANVH
-1163 GRIDFGRISAI
+1163 DEFGRINHSVL
-1174 DYITTDNMLQNFE
+1174 DDF
-1187 GIRPYDGEPQI
+1187 
-1198 GNVIEYKRGDIL
+1198 
-1210 MSNIRPYLKKLWLAD
+1210 
-1225 HDGGCNPDVMVFRP
+1225 
-1239 ASEVMPEFVYY
+1239 
-1250 MIRNQAFIDYVMS
+1250 
-1263 DVKGMKMPRGNK
+1263 
-1275 DNIIRYSIP
+1275 SIP
-1284 VPQLSIQQQI
+1284 SVLWGIDGDWMVNYIEKDLLFAPTDHCGVIRVLDETEIIPKYLTYPLLKAGEQERFSRANRASTERIRALSITVPDIGTQKD
-1294 VAEISV
+1294 VVTTVLKCE
-1300 HDAKIAEA
+1300 AKIAEA
-1308 KAIINNSAERKQTIL
+1308 QAIINSSAERKQAIL
-1323 DKYLK
+1323 DKYLKDNK

>member
-1 MIRLVTVY
+1 MI
-9 HPINRK
+9 
-15 QLGNILLKMMTKDNI
+15 TKDNI
-30 KKLLAALHFQQNG
+30 KTLLSTLRFEQDG
-43 DVFIK
+43 DVFMK
-48 SYEGVACPLKV
+48 SYEGIGVPLKV
-59 DVRNG
+59 DVRNE
-64 HFHYKEIGVTVGRET
+64 HFHYSEMGITVGRET

-85 PENFVVFECVDR
+85 PENFVVFECVNR

-123 YADIWVRTYNSMSG
+123 YADIWVRTYSG
-137 DMATDK
+137 LSGEMATDK
-143 ESLLIIECKRPDE
+143 ESLLIIECKKPDE
-156 FDGAWRD
+156 FEGAWRD

-184 CLYTSDLDGKVAK
+184 CLYTSDFDGKETT

-205 QDNGEKLKN
+205 QDNEEKLKN
-214 NPDLP
+214 NSELL

-224 MNNKQLFRVWHDT
+224 KNNKQLFRVWHDT

-248 EDDIQSYHIGK
+248 EDDIQPYHIGK
-259 NKFSVKDLAP
+259 NKFSVKDLTP

-311 ETNNPNDLHFYWKGA
+311 ETNNPDDLHFYWKGA

-359 DQIEKA
+359 EQIEKA

-415 VLQMLQ
+415 VLLMLQ

-426 STAEEG
+426 STTEEG
-432 KETETN
+432 RDTETN

-472 SLPLEQIVSQSERI
+472 SLPLEQVISQSERI

-516 DIDIHEYYKHI
+516 DINIHEYYKHI

-551 TNIIYADALQPHT
+551 TNIIYADALQPHA
-564 ALRPNNYDVLV
+564 ALQPNSYDVLV

-586 ETLSDKDRAVFSL
+586 ETLSDSDRAAFSL

-621 QLVRAGG
+621 QLMRTGG
-628 VAGIVLPVS
+628 VAGIILPVS

-643 IYARAR
+643 IYAKAR

-693 YRNRVKTWFATSG
+693 YRNRIKTWFAAS
-706 NVEDIYQDEHLLQTY
+706 NPAEDIYQDEYLLQAY
-721 CDHCGYGLDDYRT
+721 CDHCGYELEDYRT
-734 FLKDGIIGEALSDTE
+734 FLKDGTINEALSETE
-749 VFKAYRESF
+749 VFQAYRESF

-769 CDAAKDIRN
+769 CNAAKDIRN

-783 SKTQTF
+783 SNTQTF
-789 RRQVDAQKKAEKE
+789 RKQAEVQKKAQKE
-802 KALYNFILSIEKEK
+802 KALCNFIISIEREK
-816 VYIFL
+816 LYIFL
-821 LTFTVSTPVL
+821 LAFTVETHVL

-898 NLYDSAKINTLIRQN
+898 DLCDPAKINTLIRQN
-913 FLGEEILVPDDL
+913 FLDEDVAVPECL
-925 SEVVSHARLVDL
+925 SEFISQTRLVDM
-937 IDFKQTAFD
+937 IDFKRTAFD
-946 KAIKSSSTNIDFVHS
+946 KAIKTSAFTNVDFVHS
-961 KWPLASLGSLVSV
+961 KWPLVSLGSLVAT

-984 TEGNPLLD
+984 TEGNPLSD

-1002 DSGELSDDWRTA
+1002 DTGELNNDWKTA
-1014 EKVDEQYILTDNDL
+1014 ERVDEQYILADKDL

-1043 REKFGKALFAGYLIR
+1043 RKKFGKALFAGYLIR
-1058 FRFTKKVMPE
+1058 FRFTEKIMPE

-1076 EEYRKWV
+1076 EEYRRWV

-1104 LPLAPINVQEKIV
+1104 LPLPPADVQEKVVI
-1117 AECEVVDK
+1117 ECEAIDK
-1125 EVEEARKGILE
+1125 EVETAKIQITKA
-1136 EKEQI
+1136 KEQI
-1141 EHIVSGVNGIQK
+1141 EQVVSRIKGEIKPLQK
-1153 SLRVVAPFVT
+1153 IAPFAT
-1163 GRIDFGRISAI
+1163 SRIDFDKISAGN
-1174 DYITTDNMLQNFE
+1174 YITTDNMLQNFE
-1187 GIRPYDGEPQI
+1187 GVRPYDGEPLS
-1198 GNVIEYKRGDIL
+1198 GSVIEYKRGDIL

-1225 HDGGCNPDVMVFRP
+1225 RDGGCSPDVMVFRP
-1239 ASEVMPEFVYY
+1239 TAEVMPEFVYY
-1250 MIRNQAFIDYVMS
+1250 MIRRQTFIDYVMN
-1263 DVKGMKMPRGNK
+1263 DIKGMKMPRGDK
-1275 DNIIRYSIP
+1275 DNIIRYAIP
-1284 VPQLSIQQQI
+1284 VPILEIQQHI
-1294 VAEISV
+1294 VAEIST
-1300 HDAKIAEA
+1300 HESKIAEA
-1308 KAIINNSAERKQTIL
+1308 QAIINSSTERKQAIL
-1323 DKYLK
+1323 DKYLKDNM